1 MKIISSK
8 FNFSASNVVG
18 LNNELKAMYCY
29 EMFKKKNQGFLLVT
43 NSLYEANILY
53 QYINNYTEK
62 VLIFPMDNFLTSEV
76 LASSPELK
84 IKRIETLIEL
94 SKDNNYIVITN
105 LMGYLKYIPRKDKFI
120 DDILELKKGGI
131 FNFNKLVEKLV
142 ELGYKKETLVEKTG
156 DFAVRGFV
164 IDIYPV
170 SMKNPLRLEFFAEE
184 IESIRIFDVNTQLSL
199 KKIEQVNIFP
209 NTDNIDN
216 GGNTTINSTQ
226 CSSIR
231 DFLDTNL
238 TIFNDYNEIELGYKE
253 ILSEIKEY
261 DISQEIKKDRKYM
274 FSLKELFP
282 GKYINFLPFD
292 NLNLT
297 DKTNYNIKEIDN
309 FYKDK
314 SELIVALK
322 KYIKNNKTVIMCLNN
337 RYQLA
342 NLESILDIENVIVTN
357 ENEIFE
363 NKVNL
368 IIKKVNDSF
377 EYENYIILSSHH
389 IFNSKD
395 KNIKYKSNF
404 RIGTKIKNVDKL
416 NLGDYV
422 VHYAHG
428 IGKYLGISTLNKDGL
443 KKDYLQLEYKDGDKL
458 YIPVEKIE
466 LITKYSS
473 KDGIEPK
480 LNKLNG
486 TEWKKTKL
494 KVKKKVESIAGNL
507 IKLYAERENAQGFA
521 FLKDDKNQLEFESEF
536 EFMPTEDQLKAAE
549 EIKHDMERIVPMDRL
564 LCGDVGYGKTEVA
577 FRAIFKAVLSG
588 KQVVFLCPTT
598 ILSSQ
603 HYKNAIERF
612 KGYSINFA
620 LLNRFVST
628 KDTTRILKEL
638 KEGKI
643 DVIFGTH
650 KLLNNK
656 ISYKDLGLLIIDE
669 EQRFGVKQ
677 KERIKQLKSNIDVLT
692 LSATP
697 IPRTLQ
703 MSMSGIKNLSVIET
717 PPIDRLPVQTYVL
730 SENNQIIKDAI
741 HKELARQGQV
751 FILYNK
757 IDHMDEKINVIQ
769 KLVPEAKITSAH
781 GQMDKIEFENIMME
795 FINKKSDVLV
805 CTTIIET
812 GIDIPN
818 VNTLIVIDADRFG
831 LSQLYQL
838 RGRVG
843 RSNRIAY
850 CYLMYNKNKILSEV
864 AEKRLKAIKEFTEL
878 GSGFSIAKR
887 DLSIRGAGDILGSE
901 QSGFIDS
908 VGIDMFMKLLD
919 EEINRQKGFT
929 ILEVNESEVM
939 PLIEVSTNISDNY
952 VIEDDLKI
960 YIHKLINSIN
970 NMDELKEVQN
980 QLEDRF
986 GKLSEEIIIY
996 MYEEL
1001 FEKKAKKI
1009 GIRDIKQN
1017 KNNIE
1022 IRLPLDLTNKIKI
1035 DDLFIN
1041 LSKITRKFRFS
1052 MRFKR
1057 LVITLDIV
1065 DLDKHF
1071 IYYLID
1077 LLNILEKV

>member
-8 FNFSASNVVG
+8 FNFDASNIVG
-18 LNNELKAMYCY
+18 LNSELKAMYCY
-29 EMFKKKNQGFLLVT
+29 ELLKKKNKGFLVVT
-43 NSLYEANILY
+43 NSLYEANTLY

-62 VLIFPMDNFLTSEV
+62 VLLFPMDNFLTSEV
-76 LASSPELK
+76 LALSPELK
-84 IKRIETLIEL
+84 IKRIETMIEL
-94 SKDNNYIVITN
+94 SKNNNYIVITN
-105 LMGYLKYIPRKDKFI
+105 LMGYLKYLPDKHRFLNG
-120 DDILELKKGGI
+120 ILDLKAGMT
-131 FNFNKLVEKLV
+131 FNFNKLVESLV
-142 ELGYKKETLVEKTG
+142 ELGYEKETLVEKTG

-170 SMKNPLRLEFFAEE
+170 SMENPVRLEFFDDE

-199 KKIEQVNIFP
+199 KKLDQIYVYP
-209 NTDNIDN
+209 NTDNI
-216 GGNTTINSTQ
+216 IVNSTQ
-226 CSSIR
+226 NSNVR
-231 DFLDTNL
+231 DFLDSDL
-238 TIFNDYNEIELGYKE
+238 TVFNDYDEIKLGYEETLNEIV
-253 ILSEIKEY
+253 EY
-261 DISQEIKKDRKYM
+261 NISQGLEKDKKYM
-274 FSLKELFP
+274 FSLEELFP
-282 GKYINFLPFD
+282 GKYINFVSFD
-292 NLNLT
+292 NLNLSNKKIY
-297 DKTNYNIKEIDN
+297 DVKDFDN
-309 FYKDK
+309 FFKDK
-314 SELIVALK
+314 LELNNTLK
-322 KYIKNNKTVIMCLNN
+322 KYIKNKKTIIICLDN
-337 RYQLA
+337 RYQLT
-342 NLESILDIENVIVTN
+342 NLEAILDNDNIIVTN
-357 ENEIFE
+357 EDEIFD
-363 NKVNL
+363 NKINL
-368 IIKKVNDSF
+368 IIKKINDSF
-377 EYENYIILSSHH
+377 ECENYIIISSRH
-389 IFNSKD
+389 IFNTKD

-404 RIGTKIKNVDKL
+404 RIGTKIKNIDKL
-416 NLGDYV
+416 NPGDYI

-428 IGKYLGISTLNKDGL
+428 IGRYLGLTTLNKNGL
-443 KKDYLQLEYKDGDKL
+443 KKDYLQIEYKDGDKL

-473 KDGIEPK
+473 GDGIVPK

-486 TEWKKTKL
+486 TEWQKTKL
-494 KVKKKVESIAGNL
+494 RVKKKVESIAGDL
-507 IKLYAERENAQGFA
+507 IKLYAERENTQGFA
-521 FLKDDKNQLEFESEF
+521 FAKDDKNQLEFENEF
-536 EFMPTEDQLKAAE
+536 EFTPTEDQLKASE

-588 KQVVFLCPTT
+588 KQVAFLCPTT
-598 ILSSQ
+598 ILSNQ
-603 HYKNAIERF
+603 HYKNALERF
-612 KGYSINFA
+612 KNYPINIA
-620 LLNRFVST
+620 LLNRFVSAKETT
-628 KDTTRILKEL
+628 KILEGL

-643 DVIFGTH
+643 DVVFGTH
-650 KLLNNK
+650 KLLNDQ

-669 EQRFGVKQ
+669 EQRFGVKH
-677 KERIKQLKSNIDVLT
+677 KERIKQIKSNIDVLT

-717 PPIDRLPVQTYVL
+717 PPVDRLPVQTYVL

-757 IDHMDEKINVIQ
+757 INNMDEKIHEIQ
-769 KLVPEAKITSAH
+769 KLVPEARITSAH
-781 GQMDKIEFENIMME
+781 GQMDKTDLENIMMA
-795 FINKKSDVLV
+795 FINKESDVLI

-850 CYLMYNKNKILSEV
+850 CYLMYNKHKILSEV

-878 GSGFSIAKR
+878 GSGFAIAKR

-919 EEINRQKGFT
+919 DEINRQKGIVT
-929 ILEVNESEVM
+929 PETNESETL
-939 PLIEVSTNISDNY
+939 PLIEVTTNISDNY
-952 VIEDDLKI
+952 VKEDDLKI
-960 YIHKLINSIN
+960 YIHKLINNIN
-970 NMDELKEVQN
+970 NIDELNDVQN

-986 GKLSEEIIIY
+986 GKLNEDIIIY

-1001 FEKKAKKI
+1001 FEKKAKKL
-1009 GIRDIKQN
+1009 GIKDIKQN

-1022 IRLPLDLTNKIKI
+1022 IWLPLDLTNKIKI

-1041 LSKITRKFRFS
+1041 LSKVSRKFRFG

-1065 DLDKHF
+1065 NLDKHF

-1077 LLNILEKV
+1077 LLNILEKA

>member
-8 FNFSASNVVG
+8 FNFEASNIVG

-29 EMFKKKNQGFLLVT
+29 ELLKKENKGFLVVT
-43 NSLYEANILY
+43 NSLYEANTLY

-62 VLIFPMDNFLTSEV
+62 VLLFPMDNFLTSEV

-94 SKDNNYIVITN
+94 SKNNNYIVITN
-105 LMGYLKYIPRKDKFI
+105 LMGYLKYLPDKDRFLN
-120 DDILELKKGGI
+120 DILDLKAGMT
-131 FNFNKLVEKLV
+131 FNFNKLVESLV
-142 ELGYKKETLVEKTG
+142 ELGYEKETLVEKTG
-156 DFAVRGFV
+156 GFAVRGFV

-170 SMKNPLRLEFFAEE
+170 SMENPVRLEFFDDE

-199 KKIEQVNIFP
+199 KKTDQIYVYP
-209 NTDNIDN
+209 NTDNI
-216 GGNTTINSTQ
+216 IVNSTQ
-226 CSSIR
+226 NSNIR
-231 DFLDTNL
+231 DFLDSDL
-238 TIFNDYNEIELGYKE
+238 TVFNDYDEIKLGYEETLNEIV
-253 ILSEIKEY
+253 EY
-261 DISQEIKKDRKYM
+261 NISQELEKDKKYM
-274 FSLKELFP
+274 FSLEELFP
-282 GKYINFLPFD
+282 GKYINFISFD
-292 NLNLT
+292 NLNLSNKKIY
-297 DKTNYNIKEIDN
+297 DVKDFDN
-309 FYKDK
+309 FFKDK
-314 SELIVALK
+314 LELNNTLK
-322 KYIKNNKTVIMCLNN
+322 KYIKNKKTIIVCLDN
-337 RYQLA
+337 RYQLT
-342 NLESILDIENVIVTN
+342 NLEAILDNDNIIVTN
-357 ENEIFE
+357 EDEIFD
-363 NKVNL
+363 NKINL
-368 IIKKVNDSF
+368 IIKKINDSF
-377 EYENYIILSSHH
+377 ECENYIIISSRN
-389 IFNSKD
+389 IFNTKD

-404 RIGTKIKNVDKL
+404 RIGTKIKNIDKL
-416 NLGDYV
+416 NPGDYI

-428 IGKYLGISTLNKDGL
+428 IGRYLGLTTLNKNGL
-443 KKDYLQLEYKDGDKL
+443 KKDYLQIEYKDGDKL

-473 KDGIEPK
+473 GDGIVPK

-486 TEWKKTKL
+486 TEWQKTKL
-494 KVKKKVESIAGNL
+494 RVKKKVESIAGDL
-507 IKLYAERENAQGFA
+507 IKLYAERENTQGFA
-521 FLKDDKNQLEFESEF
+521 FVKDDKNQLEFENEF
-536 EFMPTEDQLKAAE
+536 EFTPTEDQLKASE

-588 KQVVFLCPTT
+588 KQVAFLCPTT
-598 ILSSQ
+598 ILSNQ
-603 HYKNAIERF
+603 HYKNALERF
-612 KGYSINFA
+612 KNYPINIA

-628 KDTTRILKEL
+628 KETTKILEGL

-643 DVIFGTH
+643 DVVFGTH
-650 KLLNNK
+650 KLLNDQ
-656 ISYKDLGLLIIDE
+656 IAYKDLGLLIIDE
-669 EQRFGVKQ
+669 EQRFGVEH
-677 KERIKQLKSNIDVLT
+677 KERIKQIKSNIDVLT

-717 PPIDRLPVQTYVL
+717 PPVDRLPVQTYVL

-757 IDHMDEKINVIQ
+757 INNMDEKIHEIQ
-769 KLVPEAKITSAH
+769 KLVPEARITSAH
-781 GQMDKIEFENIMME
+781 GQMDKTELENIMMA
-795 FINKKSDVLV
+795 FINKESDVLI

-850 CYLMYNKNKILSEV
+850 CYLMYNKHKILSEV

-878 GSGFSIAKR
+878 GSGFAIAKR

-919 EEINRQKGFT
+919 DEINRQKGIVT
-929 ILEVNESEVM
+929 PETNESETL
-939 PLIEVSTNISDNY
+939 PLIEVTTNISDNY
-952 VIEDDLKI
+952 VKEDDLKI
-960 YIHKLINSIN
+960 YIHKLINNIN
-970 NMDELKEVQN
+970 NIDELKDVQN

-986 GKLSEEIIIY
+986 GKLNEDIIIY

-1001 FEKKAKKI
+1001 FEKKAKKL
-1009 GIRDIKQN
+1009 GVKDIKQN

-1022 IRLPLDLTNKIKI
+1022 IWLPLDLTNKIKI

-1041 LSKITRKFRFS
+1041 LSKVSRKFRFG

-1065 DLDKHF
+1065 NLDKHF

-1077 LLNILEKV
+1077 LLNILEKA

>member
-8 FNFSASNVVG
+8 FNFEASNIVG

-29 EMFKKKNQGFLLVT
+29 ELLKKENKGFLVVT
-43 NSLYEANILY
+43 NSLYEANTLY

-62 VLIFPMDNFLTSEV
+62 VLLFPMDNFLTSEV

-84 IKRIETLIEL
+84 IKRIETMIEL
-94 SKDNNYIVITN
+94 SKNNNYIVITN
-105 LMGYLKYIPRKDKFI
+105 LMGYLKYLPGKHRFLNG
-120 DDILELKKGGI
+120 ILDLKAGMT
-131 FNFNKLVEKLV
+131 FNFNKLVESLV
-142 ELGYKKETLVEKTG
+142 ELGYEKETLVEKTG

-170 SMKNPLRLEFFAEE
+170 SMENPVRLEFFDDE

-199 KKIEQVNIFP
+199 KKIDQIYVYP
-209 NTDNIDN
+209 NTDNI
-216 GGNTTINSTQ
+216 IVNSTQ
-226 CSSIR
+226 NSNIR
-231 DFLDTNL
+231 DFLDSDL
-238 TIFNDYNEIELGYKE
+238 TVFNDYDEIKLGYEETLNEIV
-253 ILSEIKEY
+253 EY
-261 DISQEIKKDRKYM
+261 NISQELEKDKKYM
-274 FSLKELFP
+274 FSLEELFP
-282 GKYINFLPFD
+282 GKYINFVSFD
-292 NLNLT
+292 NLNLSNKKIY
-297 DKTNYNIKEIDN
+297 DVKDFDN
-309 FYKDK
+309 FFKDK
-314 SELIVALK
+314 LELNNTLK
-322 KYIKNNKTVIMCLNN
+322 KYIKNKKTIIVCLDN
-337 RYQLA
+337 RYQLT
-342 NLESILDIENVIVTN
+342 NLEAILDNDNIIVTN
-357 ENEIFE
+357 EDEIFD
-363 NKVNL
+363 NKINL
-368 IIKKVNDSF
+368 IIKKINDSF
-377 EYENYIILSSHH
+377 ECENYIIISSRN
-389 IFNSKD
+389 IFNTKD

-404 RIGTKIKNVDKL
+404 RIGTKIKNIDKL
-416 NLGDYV
+416 NPGDYI

-428 IGKYLGISTLNKDGL
+428 IGRYLGLTTLNKNGL
-443 KKDYLQLEYKDGDKL
+443 KKDYLQIEYKDGDKL

-473 KDGIEPK
+473 GDGIVPK

-486 TEWKKTKL
+486 TEWQKTKL
-494 KVKKKVESIAGNL
+494 RVKKKVESIAGDL
-507 IKLYAERENAQGFA
+507 IKLYAERENTQGFA
-521 FLKDDKNQLEFESEF
+521 FVKDDKNQLEFENEF
-536 EFMPTEDQLKAAE
+536 EFTPTEDQLKASE

-588 KQVVFLCPTT
+588 KQVAFLCPTT
-598 ILSSQ
+598 ILSNQ
-603 HYKNAIERF
+603 HYKNALERF
-612 KGYSINFA
+612 KNYPINIA

-628 KDTTRILKEL
+628 KETTNILEGL

-643 DVIFGTH
+643 DVVFGTH
-650 KLLNNK
+650 KLLNDQ

-669 EQRFGVKQ
+669 EQRFGVKH
-677 KERIKQLKSNIDVLT
+677 KERIKQIKSNIDVLT

-717 PPIDRLPVQTYVL
+717 PPVDRLPVQTYVL

-757 IDHMDEKINVIQ
+757 INNMDEKIHEIQ
-769 KLVPEAKITSAH
+769 KLVPEARITSAH
-781 GQMDKIEFENIMME
+781 GQMDKTELENIMMA
-795 FINKKSDVLV
+795 FINKESDVLI

-850 CYLMYNKNKILSEV
+850 CYLMYNKHKILSEV

-878 GSGFSIAKR
+878 GSGFAIAKR

-919 EEINRQKGFT
+919 DEINRQKGIVT
-929 ILEVNESEVM
+929 PETNESETL
-939 PLIEVSTNISDNY
+939 PLIEVTTNISDNY
-952 VIEDDLKI
+952 VKEDDLKI
-960 YIHKLINSIN
+960 YIHKLINNIN
-970 NMDELKEVQN
+970 NIDELKDVQN

-986 GKLSEEIIIY
+986 GKLNEDIIIY

-1001 FEKKAKKI
+1001 FEKKAKKL
-1009 GIRDIKQN
+1009 GVKDIKQN

-1022 IRLPLDLTNKIKI
+1022 IWLPLDLTNKIKI

-1041 LSKITRKFRFS
+1041 LSKVSRKFRFG

-1065 DLDKHF
+1065 NLDKHF

-1077 LLNILEKV
+1077 LLNILEKA

>member
-8 FNFSASNVVG
+8 FNFDASNIVG
-18 LNNELKAMYCY
+18 LNSELKAMYCY
-29 EMFKKKNQGFLLVT
+29 ELLKKKNKGFLVVT
-43 NSLYEANILY
+43 NSLYEANTLY

-62 VLIFPMDNFLTSEV
+62 VLLFPMDNFLTSEV

-84 IKRIETLIEL
+84 IKRIETMIEL
-94 SKDNNYIVITN
+94 SKNNNYIVITN
-105 LMGYLKYIPRKDKFI
+105 LMGYLKYLPDKYIFLNG
-120 DDILELKKGGI
+120 ILDLKAGMT
-131 FNFNKLVEKLV
+131 FNFNKLVESLV
-142 ELGYKKETLVEKTG
+142 ELGYEKETLVEKTG

-170 SMKNPLRLEFFAEE
+170 SMENPVRLEFFDDE

-199 KKIEQVNIFP
+199 KKLDQIYVYP
-209 NTDNIDN
+209 NTDNIN
-216 GGNTTINSTQ
+216 VNSTQ
-226 CSSIR
+226 NSNVR
-231 DFLDTNL
+231 DFLDSDL
-238 TIFNDYNEIELGYKE
+238 TVFNDYDEIKLGYEETLNEIV
-253 ILSEIKEY
+253 EY
-261 DISQEIKKDRKYM
+261 NISQGLEKDKKYM
-274 FSLKELFP
+274 FSLEELFP
-282 GKYINFLPFD
+282 GKYINFVSFD
-292 NLNLT
+292 NLNLSNKKIYGVK
-297 DKTNYNIKEIDN
+297 DFDN
-309 FYKDK
+309 FFKDK
-314 SELIVALK
+314 LELNNTLK
-322 KYIKNNKTVIMCLNN
+322 KYIKNKKTIIVCLDN
-337 RYQLA
+337 RYQLT
-342 NLESILDIENVIVTN
+342 NLEAILDNDNIIVTN
-357 ENEIFE
+357 EDEIFD
-363 NKVNL
+363 NKINL
-368 IIKKVNDSF
+368 IIKKINDSF
-377 EYENYIILSSHH
+377 ECENYIIISSRH
-389 IFNSKD
+389 IFNTKD

-404 RIGTKIKNVDKL
+404 RIGTKIKNIDKL
-416 NLGDYV
+416 NPGDYI

-428 IGKYLGISTLNKDGL
+428 IGRYLGLTTLNKNGL
-443 KKDYLQLEYKDGDKL
+443 KKDYLQIEYKDGDKL

-473 KDGIEPK
+473 GDGIVPK

-486 TEWKKTKL
+486 TEWQKTKL
-494 KVKKKVESIAGNL
+494 RVKKKVESIAGDL
-507 IKLYAERENAQGFA
+507 IKLYAERENTQGFA
-521 FLKDDKNQLEFESEF
+521 FVKDDKNQLEFENEF
-536 EFMPTEDQLKAAE
+536 EFTPTEDQLKASE

-588 KQVVFLCPTT
+588 KQVAFLCPTT
-598 ILSSQ
+598 ILSNQ
-603 HYKNAIERF
+603 HYKNALERF
-612 KGYSINFA
+612 KNYPINIA
-620 LLNRFVST
+620 LLNRFVSAKETT
-628 KDTTRILKEL
+628 KILEGL

-643 DVIFGTH
+643 DVVFGTH
-650 KLLNNK
+650 KLLNDQ

-669 EQRFGVKQ
+669 EQRFGVKH
-677 KERIKQLKSNIDVLT
+677 KERIKQIKSNIDVLT

-717 PPIDRLPVQTYVL
+717 PPVDRLPVQTYVL

-757 IDHMDEKINVIQ
+757 INNMDEKIHEIR
-769 KLVPEAKITSAH
+769 KLVPEARITSAH
-781 GQMDKIEFENIMME
+781 GQMDKTELENIMMA
-795 FINKKSDVLV
+795 FINKESDVLI

-850 CYLMYNKNKILSEV
+850 CYLMYNKHKILSEV

-878 GSGFSIAKR
+878 GSGFAIAKR

-919 EEINRQKGFT
+919 DEINRQKGIVT
-929 ILEVNESEVM
+929 PETNESEM
-939 PLIEVSTNISDNY
+939 LPLIEVTTNISDNY
-952 VIEDDLKI
+952 VKEDDLKI
-960 YIHKLINSIN
+960 YIHKLINNIN
-970 NMDELKEVQN
+970 NIDELNDVQN

-986 GKLSEEIIIY
+986 GKLNEDIIIY

-1001 FEKKAKKI
+1001 FEKKAKKL
-1009 GIRDIKQN
+1009 GIKDIKQN

-1022 IRLPLDLTNKIKI
+1022 IWLPLDLTNKIKI

-1041 LSKITRKFRFS
+1041 LSKVSRKFRFG

-1065 DLDKHF
+1065 NLDKHF

-1077 LLNILEKV
+1077 LLNILEKA

>member
-8 FNFSASNVVG
+8 FDFETSTVIG

-29 EMFKKKNQGFLLVT
+29 EMFKKKNQGFLVVT
-43 NSLYEANILY
+43 NSLYEANTLY

-62 VLIFPMDNFLTSEV
+62 TLLFPMDNFLTSEV

-105 LMGYLKYIPRKDKFI
+105 LMGYLKYLPIKNKFLN
-120 DDILELKKGGI
+120 DILNLKIGMTLS
-131 FNFNKLVEKLV
+131 FDKLVEDLV
-142 ELGYKKETLVEKTG
+142 DLGYEKETLVEKTG

-170 SMKNPLRLEFFAEE
+170 SMENPVRLEFFDDEL
-184 IESIRIFDVNTQLSL
+184 ESIRIFDVNTQLSL
-199 KKIEQVNIFP
+199 KKLDQVYVYP
-209 NTDNIDN
+209 NTDNIFVD
-216 GGNTTINSTQ
+216 STQ
-226 CSSIR
+226 NSNIR
-231 DFLDTNL
+231 DFLESDL
-238 TIFNDYNEIELGYKE
+238 TIFNDYDEIKLGYEESLNEIM
-253 ILSEIKEY
+253 EY
-261 DISQEIKKDRKYM
+261 NISQGIDKDKKYM
-274 FSLKELFP
+274 FSLEDLFP
-282 GKYINFLPFD
+282 GKYIDFKSFD
-292 NLNLT
+292 SLKLLN
-297 DKTNYNIKEIDN
+297 KTIYNVKDFDSFFKDN
-309 FYKDK
+309 
-314 SELIVALK
+314 SELNNALK
-322 KYIKNNKTVIMCLNN
+322 KYIDNKKTVIICLDN
-337 RYQLA
+337 RYQLT
-342 NLESILDIENVIVTN
+342 NLESILTSGNIVITN
-357 ENEIFE
+357 EDEIFS

-377 EYENYIILSSHH
+377 EYNDCIIISSHH
-389 IFNSKD
+389 IFNTKD
-395 KNIKYKSNF
+395 KNVKYKSNF
-404 RIGTKIKNVDKL
+404 RIGTKIKNIDKL
-416 NLGDYV
+416 NPGDYI

-428 IGKYLGISTLNKDGL
+428 IGRYIGLRTLNKNGL
-443 KKDYLQLEYKDGDKL
+443 QKDYLQIEYKDGDKL

-473 KDGIEPK
+473 GDGIVPK

-486 TEWKKTKL
+486 TEWQKTKL
-494 KVKKKVESIAGNL
+494 RVKKKVESIAGDL
-507 IKLYAERENAQGFA
+507 IKLYAERENTQGFA
-521 FLKDDKNQLEFESEF
+521 FIKDDKNQLEFENEF
-536 EFMPTEDQLKAAE
+536 EFTPTEDQLKASE

-588 KQVVFLCPTT
+588 KQVAFLCPTT
-598 ILSSQ
+598 ILSNQ
-603 HYKNAIERF
+603 HYKNALQRF
-612 KGYSINFA
+612 KNYPINIA
-620 LLNRFVST
+620 LLNRFVSAKETT
-628 KDTTRILKEL
+628 KILNGL

-643 DVIFGTH
+643 DVVFGTH
-650 KLLNNK
+650 KLLNDQ
-656 ISYKDLGLLIIDE
+656 ITYKDLGLLVIDE
-669 EQRFGVKQ
+669 EQRFGVKH
-677 KERIKQLKSNIDVLT
+677 KEKIKQIKSNIDVLT

-717 PPIDRLPVQTYVL
+717 PPVDRLPVQTYVL

-757 IDHMDEKINVIQ
+757 INNMEDKISEIQ
-769 KLVPEAKITSAH
+769 KLVPEARITSAH
-781 GQMDKIEFENIMME
+781 GQMDKTDLENIMMS
-795 FINKKSDVLV
+795 FINKESDVLI

-850 CYLMYNKNKILSEV
+850 CYLMYNKHKILSEV

-878 GSGFSIAKR
+878 GSGFAIAKR

-919 EEINRQKGFT
+919 DEIKRQKGISIEET
-929 ILEVNESEVM
+929 NESETL
-939 PLIEVSTNISDNY
+939 PLIEVATNISDNY
-952 VIEDDLKI
+952 VKEDDLKI
-960 YIHKLINSIN
+960 YIHKLINNIN
-970 NMDELKEVQN
+970 NIDELKNVQS

-986 GKLSEEIIIY
+986 GKLNDDIIIY

-1001 FEKKAKKI
+1001 FEKKAKKL

-1022 IRLPLDLTNKIKI
+1022 LWLPLDLTNKIKI

-1041 LSKITRKFRFS
+1041 LSKISRKFRFG

-1057 LVITLDIV
+1057 LVITLDVIN
-1065 DLDKHF
+1065 LDKHF

-1077 LLNILEKV
+1077 LLNILEKA

>member
-8 FNFSASNVVG
+8 FNFDASNIVG
-18 LNNELKAMYCY
+18 LNSELKAMYCY
-29 EMFKKKNQGFLLVT
+29 ELLKKKNKGFLVVT
-43 NSLYEANILY
+43 NSLYEANTLY

-62 VLIFPMDNFLTSEV
+62 VLLFPMDNFLTSEV

-84 IKRIETLIEL
+84 IKRIETMIEL
-94 SKDNNYIVITN
+94 SKNNNYIVITN
-105 LMGYLKYIPRKDKFI
+105 LMGYLKYLPDKHRFLNG
-120 DDILELKKGGI
+120 ILDLKAGMT
-131 FNFNKLVEKLV
+131 FNFNKLVESLV
-142 ELGYKKETLVEKTG
+142 ELGYEKETLVEKTG

-170 SMKNPLRLEFFAEE
+170 SMENPVRLEFFDDE

-199 KKIEQVNIFP
+199 KKLDQIYVYP
-209 NTDNIDN
+209 NTDNI
-216 GGNTTINSTQ
+216 IVNSTQ
-226 CSSIR
+226 NSNVR
-231 DFLDTNL
+231 DFLDSDL
-238 TIFNDYNEIELGYKE
+238 TVFNDYDEIKLGYEETLNEIV
-253 ILSEIKEY
+253 EY
-261 DISQEIKKDRKYM
+261 NISQGLEKDKKYM
-274 FSLKELFP
+274 FSLEELFP
-282 GKYINFLPFD
+282 GKYINFVSFD
-292 NLNLT
+292 NLNLSNKKIY
-297 DKTNYNIKEIDN
+297 DVKDFDN
-309 FYKDK
+309 FFKDK
-314 SELIVALK
+314 LELNNTLK
-322 KYIKNNKTVIMCLNN
+322 KYIKNKKTIIICLDN
-337 RYQLA
+337 RYQLT
-342 NLESILDIENVIVTN
+342 NLEAILDNDNIIVTN
-357 ENEIFE
+357 EDEIFD
-363 NKVNL
+363 NKINL
-368 IIKKVNDSF
+368 IIKKINDSF
-377 EYENYIILSSHH
+377 ECENYIIISSRH
-389 IFNSKD
+389 IFNTKD

-404 RIGTKIKNVDKL
+404 RIGTKIKNIDKL
-416 NLGDYV
+416 NPGDYI

-428 IGKYLGISTLNKDGL
+428 IGRYLGLTTLNKNGL
-443 KKDYLQLEYKDGDKL
+443 KKDYLQIEYKDGDKL
-458 YIPVEKIE
+458 YIPVEKVE
-466 LITKYSS
+466 LIAKYSS
-473 KDGIEPK
+473 GDGIVPK

-486 TEWKKTKL
+486 TEWQKTKL
-494 KVKKKVESIAGNL
+494 RVKKKVESIAGDL
-507 IKLYAERENAQGFA
+507 IKLYAERENTQGFA
-521 FLKDDKNQLEFESEF
+521 FVKDDKNQLEFENEF
-536 EFMPTEDQLKAAE
+536 EFTPTEDQLKASE

-588 KQVVFLCPTT
+588 KQVAFLCPTT
-598 ILSSQ
+598 ILSNQ
-603 HYKNAIERF
+603 HYKNALERF
-612 KGYSINFA
+612 KNYPINIA
-620 LLNRFVST
+620 LLNRFVSAKETT
-628 KDTTRILKEL
+628 KILEGL

-643 DVIFGTH
+643 DVVFGTH
-650 KLLNNK
+650 KLLNDQ

-669 EQRFGVKQ
+669 EQRFGVKH
-677 KERIKQLKSNIDVLT
+677 KERIKQIKSNIDVLT

-717 PPIDRLPVQTYVL
+717 PPVDRLPVQTYVL

-757 IDHMDEKINVIQ
+757 INNMDEKIHEIQ
-769 KLVPEAKITSAH
+769 KLVPEARITSAH
-781 GQMDKIEFENIMME
+781 GQMDKTELENIMMA
-795 FINKKSDVLV
+795 FINKESDVLI

-850 CYLMYNKNKILSEV
+850 CYLMYNKHKILSEV

-878 GSGFSIAKR
+878 GSGFAIAKR

-919 EEINRQKGFT
+919 DEINRQKGIVT
-929 ILEVNESEVM
+929 PETNESETL
-939 PLIEVSTNISDNY
+939 PLIEVTTNISDNY
-952 VIEDDLKI
+952 VKEDDLKI
-960 YIHKLINSIN
+960 YIHKLINNIN
-970 NMDELKEVQN
+970 NIDELNDVQN

-986 GKLSEEIIIY
+986 GKLNEDIIIY

-1001 FEKKAKKI
+1001 FEKKAKKL
-1009 GIRDIKQN
+1009 GIKDIKQN

-1022 IRLPLDLTNKIKI
+1022 IWLPLDLTNKIKI

-1041 LSKITRKFRFS
+1041 LSKVSRKFRFG

-1065 DLDKHF
+1065 NLDKHF

-1077 LLNILEKV
+1077 LLNILEKA

>member
-8 FNFSASNVVG
+8 FNFDASNIVG
-18 LNNELKAMYCY
+18 LNSELKAMYCY
-29 EMFKKKNQGFLLVT
+29 ELLKKKNKGFLVVT
-43 NSLYEANILY
+43 NSLYEANTLY

-62 VLIFPMDNFLTSEV
+62 VLLFPMDNFLTSEV

-94 SKDNNYIVITN
+94 SKNNNYIVITN
-105 LMGYLKYIPRKDKFI
+105 LMGYLKYLPDKDRFLN
-120 DDILELKKGGI
+120 DILDLKAGMT
-131 FNFNKLVEKLV
+131 FNFNKLVESLV
-142 ELGYKKETLVEKTG
+142 ELGYEKETLVEKTG

-170 SMKNPLRLEFFAEE
+170 SMENPVRLEFFDDE

-199 KKIEQVNIFP
+199 KKLDQIYVYP
-209 NTDNIDN
+209 NTDNI
-216 GGNTTINSTQ
+216 IVNSTQ
-226 CSSIR
+226 NSNVR
-231 DFLDTNL
+231 DFLDSDL
-238 TIFNDYNEIELGYKE
+238 TVFNGYDELKLGYEETLNEIV
-253 ILSEIKEY
+253 EY
-261 DISQEIKKDRKYM
+261 NISQGLEKDKKYM
-274 FSLKELFP
+274 FSLEELFP
-282 GKYINFLPFD
+282 GKYINFVSFD
-292 NLNLT
+292 NLNLSNKKIYGVK
-297 DKTNYNIKEIDN
+297 DFDN
-309 FYKDK
+309 FFKDK
-314 SELIVALK
+314 LELNNTLK
-322 KYIKNNKTVIMCLNN
+322 KYIKNKKTIIVCLDN
-337 RYQLA
+337 RYQLT
-342 NLESILDIENVIVTN
+342 NLEAILDNDNIIVTN
-357 ENEIFE
+357 EDEIFD
-363 NKVNL
+363 NKINL
-368 IIKKVNDSF
+368 IIKKINDSF
-377 EYENYIILSSHH
+377 ECENYIIISSRN
-389 IFNSKD
+389 IFNTKD

-404 RIGTKIKNVDKL
+404 RIGTKIKNIDKL
-416 NLGDYV
+416 NPGDYI

-428 IGKYLGISTLNKDGL
+428 IGRYLGLTTLNKNGL
-443 KKDYLQLEYKDGDKL
+443 KKDYLQIEYKDGDKL

-473 KDGIEPK
+473 EDGIVPK

-486 TEWKKTKL
+486 TEWQKTKL
-494 KVKKKVESIAGNL
+494 RVKKKVESIAGDL
-507 IKLYAERENAQGFA
+507 IKLYAERENTQGFA
-521 FLKDDKNQLEFESEF
+521 FVKDDKNQLEFENEF
-536 EFMPTEDQLKAAE
+536 EFTPTEDQLKASE

-588 KQVVFLCPTT
+588 KQVAFLCPTT
-598 ILSSQ
+598 ILSNQ
-603 HYKNAIERF
+603 HYKNALERF
-612 KGYSINFA
+612 KNYPINIA
-620 LLNRFVST
+620 LLNRFVSAKETT
-628 KDTTRILKEL
+628 KILEGL

-643 DVIFGTH
+643 DVVFGTH
-650 KLLNNK
+650 KLLNDQ

-669 EQRFGVKQ
+669 EQRFGVKH
-677 KERIKQLKSNIDVLT
+677 KERIKQIKSNIDVLT

-717 PPIDRLPVQTYVL
+717 PPVDRLPVQTYVL

-757 IDHMDEKINVIQ
+757 INNMDEKIHEIQ
-769 KLVPEAKITSAH
+769 KLVPEARITSAH
-781 GQMDKIEFENIMME
+781 GQMDKTELENIMMA
-795 FINKKSDVLV
+795 FINKESDVLI

-850 CYLMYNKNKILSEV
+850 CYLLYNKHKILSEV

-878 GSGFSIAKR
+878 GSGFAIAKR

-919 EEINRQKGFT
+919 DEINRQKGIVT
-929 ILEVNESEVM
+929 PETNESEM
-939 PLIEVSTNISDNY
+939 LPLIEVTTNISDNY
-952 VIEDDLKI
+952 VKEDDLKI
-960 YIHKLINSIN
+960 YIHKLINNIN
-970 NMDELKEVQN
+970 NIDELNDVQN

-986 GKLSEEIIIY
+986 GKLNEDIIIY

-1001 FEKKAKKI
+1001 FEKKAKKL
-1009 GIRDIKQN
+1009 GIKDIKQN

-1022 IRLPLDLTNKIKI
+1022 IWLPLDLTNKIKI

-1041 LSKITRKFRFS
+1041 LSKVSRKFRFG

-1065 DLDKHF
+1065 NLDKHF

-1077 LLNILEKV
+1077 LLNILEKA

>member
-8 FNFSASNVVG
+8 FNFDASNIVG
-18 LNNELKAMYCY
+18 LNSELKAMYCY
-29 EMFKKKNQGFLLVT
+29 ELLKKKNKGFLVVT
-43 NSLYEANILY
+43 NSLYEANTLY

-62 VLIFPMDNFLTSEV
+62 VLLFPMDNFLTSEV

-84 IKRIETLIEL
+84 IKRIETMIEL
-94 SKDNNYIVITN
+94 SKNNNYIVITN
-105 LMGYLKYIPRKDKFI
+105 LMGYLKYLPDKHRFLNG
-120 DDILELKKGGI
+120 ILDLKAGMT
-131 FNFNKLVEKLV
+131 FNFNKLVESLV
-142 ELGYKKETLVEKTG
+142 ELGYEKETLVEKTG

-170 SMKNPLRLEFFAEE
+170 SMENPVRLEFFDDE

-199 KKIEQVNIFP
+199 KKLDQIYVYP
-209 NTDNIDN
+209 NTDNIN
-216 GGNTTINSTQ
+216 VNSTQ
-226 CSSIR
+226 NSNVR
-231 DFLDTNL
+231 DFLDSDL
-238 TIFNDYNEIELGYKE
+238 TVFNDYDEIKLGYEETLNEIV
-253 ILSEIKEY
+253 EY
-261 DISQEIKKDRKYM
+261 NISQGLEKDKKYM
-274 FSLKELFP
+274 FSLEELFP
-282 GKYINFLPFD
+282 GKYINFVSFD
-292 NLNLT
+292 NLNLSNKKIYGVK
-297 DKTNYNIKEIDN
+297 DFDN
-309 FYKDK
+309 FFKDK
-314 SELIVALK
+314 LELNNTLK
-322 KYIKNNKTVIMCLNN
+322 KYIKNKKTIIICLDN
-337 RYQLA
+337 RYQLT
-342 NLESILDIENVIVTN
+342 NLEAILDNDNIIVTN
-357 ENEIFE
+357 EDEIFD
-363 NKVNL
+363 NKINL
-368 IIKKVNDSF
+368 IIKKINDSF
-377 EYENYIILSSHH
+377 ECENYIIISSRH
-389 IFNSKD
+389 IFNTKD

-404 RIGTKIKNVDKL
+404 RIGTKIKNIDKL
-416 NLGDYV
+416 NPGDYI

-428 IGKYLGISTLNKDGL
+428 IGRYLGLTTLNKNGL
-443 KKDYLQLEYKDGDKL
+443 KKDYLQIEYKDGDKL

-473 KDGIEPK
+473 GDGIVPK

-486 TEWKKTKL
+486 TEWQKTKL
-494 KVKKKVESIAGNL
+494 RVKKKVESIAGDL
-507 IKLYAERENAQGFA
+507 IKLYAERENTQGFA
-521 FLKDDKNQLEFESEF
+521 FVKDDKNQLEFENEF
-536 EFMPTEDQLKAAE
+536 EFTPTEDQLKASE

-588 KQVVFLCPTT
+588 KQVAFLCPTT
-598 ILSSQ
+598 ILSNQ
-603 HYKNAIERF
+603 HYKNALERF
-612 KGYSINFA
+612 KNYPINIA
-620 LLNRFVST
+620 LLNRFVSAKETT
-628 KDTTRILKEL
+628 KILEGL
-638 KEGKI
+638 KKGKI
-643 DVIFGTH
+643 DVVFGTH
-650 KLLNNK
+650 KLLNDQ

-669 EQRFGVKQ
+669 EQRFGVKH
-677 KERIKQLKSNIDVLT
+677 KERIKQIKSNIDVLT

-717 PPIDRLPVQTYVL
+717 PPVDRLPVQTYVL

-757 IDHMDEKINVIQ
+757 INNMDEKIHEIQ
-769 KLVPEAKITSAH
+769 KLVPEARITSAH
-781 GQMDKIEFENIMME
+781 GQMDKTDLENIMMA
-795 FINKKSDVLV
+795 FINKESDVLI

-850 CYLMYNKNKILSEV
+850 CYLMYNKHKILSEV

-878 GSGFSIAKR
+878 GSGFAIAKR

-919 EEINRQKGFT
+919 DEINRQKGIVT
-929 ILEVNESEVM
+929 PETNESETL
-939 PLIEVSTNISDNY
+939 PLIEVTTNISDNY
-952 VIEDDLKI
+952 VKEDDLKI
-960 YIHKLINSIN
+960 YIHKLINNIN
-970 NMDELKEVQN
+970 NIDELNDVQN

-986 GKLSEEIIIY
+986 GKLNEDIIIY

-1001 FEKKAKKI
+1001 FEKKAKKL
-1009 GIRDIKQN
+1009 GIKDIKQN

-1022 IRLPLDLTNKIKI
+1022 IWLPLDLTNKIKI

-1041 LSKITRKFRFS
+1041 LSKVSRKFRFG

-1065 DLDKHF
+1065 NLDKHF

-1077 LLNILEKV
+1077 LLNILEKA

>member
-8 FNFSASNVVG
+8 FNFDASNIVG
-18 LNNELKAMYCY
+18 LNSELKAMYCY
-29 EMFKKKNQGFLLVT
+29 ELLKKKNKGFLVVT
-43 NSLYEANILY
+43 NSLYEANTLY

-62 VLIFPMDNFLTSEV
+62 VLLFPMDNFLTSEV

-84 IKRIETLIEL
+84 IKRIETMIEL
-94 SKDNNYIVITN
+94 SKNNNYIVITN
-105 LMGYLKYIPRKDKFI
+105 LMGYLKYLPDKYIFLNG
-120 DDILELKKGGI
+120 ILDLKAGMT
-131 FNFNKLVEKLV
+131 FNFNKLVESLV
-142 ELGYKKETLVEKTG
+142 ELGYEKETLVEKTG

-170 SMKNPLRLEFFAEE
+170 SMENPVRLEFFDDE

-199 KKIEQVNIFP
+199 KKLDQIYVYP
-209 NTDNIDN
+209 NTDNIN
-216 GGNTTINSTQ
+216 VNSTQ
-226 CSSIR
+226 NSNVR
-231 DFLDTNL
+231 DFLDSDL
-238 TIFNDYNEIELGYKE
+238 TVFNDYDEIKLGYEETLNEIV
-253 ILSEIKEY
+253 EY
-261 DISQEIKKDRKYM
+261 NISQGLEKDKKYM
-274 FSLKELFP
+274 FSLEELFP
-282 GKYINFLPFD
+282 GKYINFVSFD
-292 NLNLT
+292 NLNLSNKKIYGVK
-297 DKTNYNIKEIDN
+297 DFDN
-309 FYKDK
+309 FFKDK
-314 SELIVALK
+314 LELNNTLK
-322 KYIKNNKTVIMCLNN
+322 KYIKNKKTIIVCLDN
-337 RYQLA
+337 RYQLT
-342 NLESILDIENVIVTN
+342 NLEAILDNDNIIVTN
-357 ENEIFE
+357 EDEIFD
-363 NKVNL
+363 NKINL
-368 IIKKVNDSF
+368 IIKKINDSF
-377 EYENYIILSSHH
+377 ECENYIIISSRH
-389 IFNSKD
+389 IFNTKD

-404 RIGTKIKNVDKL
+404 RIGTKIKNIDKL
-416 NLGDYV
+416 NPGDYI

-428 IGKYLGISTLNKDGL
+428 IGRYLGLTTLNKNGL
-443 KKDYLQLEYKDGDKL
+443 KKDYLQIEYKDGDKL

-473 KDGIEPK
+473 GDGIVPK

-486 TEWKKTKL
+486 TEWQKTKL
-494 KVKKKVESIAGNL
+494 RVKKKVESIAGDL
-507 IKLYAERENAQGFA
+507 IKLYAERENTQGFA
-521 FLKDDKNQLEFESEF
+521 FVKDDKNQLEFENEF
-536 EFMPTEDQLKAAE
+536 EFTPTEDQLKASE

-588 KQVVFLCPTT
+588 KQVAFLCPTT
-598 ILSSQ
+598 ILSNQ
-603 HYKNAIERF
+603 HYKNALERF
-612 KGYSINFA
+612 KNYPINIA
-620 LLNRFVST
+620 LLNRFVSAKETT
-628 KDTTRILKEL
+628 KILEGL

-643 DVIFGTH
+643 DVVFGTH
-650 KLLNNK
+650 KLLNDQ

-669 EQRFGVKQ
+669 EQRFGVKH
-677 KERIKQLKSNIDVLT
+677 KERIKQIKSNIDVLT

-717 PPIDRLPVQTYVL
+717 PPVDRLPVQTYVL

-757 IDHMDEKINVIQ
+757 INNMDEKIHEIQ
-769 KLVPEAKITSAH
+769 KLVPEARITSAH
-781 GQMDKIEFENIMME
+781 GQMDKTELENIMMA
-795 FINKKSDVLV
+795 FINKESDVLI

-850 CYLMYNKNKILSEV
+850 CYLMYNKHKILSEV

-878 GSGFSIAKR
+878 GSGFAIAKR

-919 EEINRQKGFT
+919 DEINRQKGIVT
-929 ILEVNESEVM
+929 PETNESETL
-939 PLIEVSTNISDNY
+939 PLIEVTTNISDNY
-952 VIEDDLKI
+952 VKEDDLKI
-960 YIHKLINSIN
+960 YIHKLINNIN
-970 NMDELKEVQN
+970 NIDELNDVQN

-986 GKLSEEIIIY
+986 GKLNEDIIIY

-1001 FEKKAKKI
+1001 FEKKAKKL
-1009 GIRDIKQN
+1009 GIKDIKQN

-1022 IRLPLDLTNKIKI
+1022 IWLPLDLTNKIKI

-1041 LSKITRKFRFS
+1041 LSKVSRKFRFG

-1065 DLDKHF
+1065 NLDKHF

-1077 LLNILEKV
+1077 LLNILEKA

>member
-8 FNFSASNVVG
+8 FNFEASNIVG
-18 LNNELKAMYCY
+18 LNSELKAMYCY
-29 EMFKKKNQGFLLVT
+29 ELLKKENKGFLVVT
-43 NSLYEANILY
+43 NSLYEANTLY

-62 VLIFPMDNFLTSEV
+62 VLLFPMDNFLTSEV

-94 SKDNNYIVITN
+94 SKNNNYIVITN
-105 LMGYLKYIPRKDKFI
+105 LMGYLKYLPDKDRFLN
-120 DDILELKKGGI
+120 DILDLKAGMT
-131 FNFNKLVEKLV
+131 FNFNKLVESLV
-142 ELGYKKETLVEKTG
+142 ELGYEKETLVEKTG

-170 SMKNPLRLEFFAEE
+170 SMENPVRLEFFDDE

-199 KKIEQVNIFP
+199 KKLDQIYVYP
-209 NTDNIDN
+209 NTDNI
-216 GGNTTINSTQ
+216 IVNSTQ
-226 CSSIR
+226 NSNIR
-231 DFLDTNL
+231 DFLDSDL
-238 TIFNDYNEIELGYKE
+238 TVFNDYDEIKLGYEETLNEIV
-253 ILSEIKEY
+253 EY
-261 DISQEIKKDRKYM
+261 NISQELEKDKKYM
-274 FSLKELFP
+274 FSLEELFP
-282 GKYINFLPFD
+282 GKYINFVSFD
-292 NLNLT
+292 NLNLSNKKIY
-297 DKTNYNIKEIDN
+297 DVKDFDN
-309 FYKDK
+309 FFKDK
-314 SELIVALK
+314 LELNNTLK
-322 KYIKNNKTVIMCLNN
+322 KYIKNKKTIIVCLDN
-337 RYQLA
+337 RYQLT
-342 NLESILDIENVIVTN
+342 NLEAILDNDNIIVTN
-357 ENEIFE
+357 EDEIFD
-363 NKVNL
+363 NKINL
-368 IIKKVNDSF
+368 IIKKINDSF
-377 EYENYIILSSHH
+377 ECENYIIISSRN
-389 IFNSKD
+389 IFNTKD

-404 RIGTKIKNVDKL
+404 RIGTKIKNIDKL
-416 NLGDYV
+416 NPGDYI

-428 IGKYLGISTLNKDGL
+428 IGRYLGLTTLNKNGL
-443 KKDYLQLEYKDGDKL
+443 KKDYLQIEYKDGDKL

-473 KDGIEPK
+473 GDGIVPK

-486 TEWKKTKL
+486 TEWQKTKL
-494 KVKKKVESIAGNL
+494 RVKKKVESIAGDL
-507 IKLYAERENAQGFA
+507 IKLYAERENTQGFA
-521 FLKDDKNQLEFESEF
+521 FVKDDKNQLEFENEF
-536 EFMPTEDQLKAAE
+536 EFTPTEDQLKASE

-577 FRAIFKAVLSG
+577 FRSIFKAVLSG
-588 KQVVFLCPTT
+588 KQVAFLCPTT
-598 ILSSQ
+598 ILSNQ
-603 HYKNAIERF
+603 HYKNALERF
-612 KGYSINFA
+612 KNYPINIA

-628 KDTTRILKEL
+628 KETTNILEGL

-643 DVIFGTH
+643 DVVFGTH
-650 KLLNNK
+650 KLLNDQ

-669 EQRFGVKQ
+669 EQRFGVKH
-677 KERIKQLKSNIDVLT
+677 KERIKQIKSNIDVLT

-717 PPIDRLPVQTYVL
+717 PPVDRLPVQTYVL

-757 IDHMDEKINVIQ
+757 INNMDEKIHEIQ
-769 KLVPEAKITSAH
+769 KLVPEARITSAH
-781 GQMDKIEFENIMME
+781 GQMDKTELENIMMA
-795 FINKKSDVLV
+795 FINKESDVLI

-850 CYLMYNKNKILSEV
+850 CYLMYNKHKILSEV

-878 GSGFSIAKR
+878 GSGFAIAKR

-919 EEINRQKGFT
+919 DEINRQKGIVT
-929 ILEVNESEVM
+929 PETNESETL
-939 PLIEVSTNISDNY
+939 PLIEVTTNISDNY
-952 VIEDDLKI
+952 VKEDDLKI
-960 YIHKLINSIN
+960 YIHKLINNIN
-970 NMDELKEVQN
+970 NIDELKDVQN

-986 GKLSEEIIIY
+986 GKLNEDIIIY

-1001 FEKKAKKI
+1001 FEKKAKKL
-1009 GIRDIKQN
+1009 GVKDIKQN

-1022 IRLPLDLTNKIKI
+1022 IWLPLDLTNKIKI

-1041 LSKITRKFRFS
+1041 LSKVSRKFRFG

-1065 DLDKHF
+1065 NLDKHF

-1077 LLNILEKV
+1077 LLNILEKA

>member
-8 FNFSASNVVG
+8 FNFDASNIVG
-18 LNNELKAMYCY
+18 LNSELKAMYCY
-29 EMFKKKNQGFLLVT
+29 ELLKKKNKGFLVVI
-43 NSLYEANILY
+43 NSLYEANTLY

-62 VLIFPMDNFLTSEV
+62 VLLFPMDNFLTSEV

-84 IKRIETLIEL
+84 IKRIETMIEL
-94 SKDNNYIVITN
+94 SKNNNYIVITN
-105 LMGYLKYIPRKDKFI
+105 LMGYLKYLPDKHRFLNG
-120 DDILELKKGGI
+120 ILDLKAGMT
-131 FNFNKLVEKLV
+131 FNFNKLVESLV
-142 ELGYKKETLVEKTG
+142 ELGYEKETLVEKTG

-170 SMKNPLRLEFFAEE
+170 SMENPVRLEFFDDE

-199 KKIEQVNIFP
+199 KKLDQIYVYP
-209 NTDNIDN
+209 NTDNIN
-216 GGNTTINSTQ
+216 VNSTQ
-226 CSSIR
+226 NSNVR
-231 DFLDTNL
+231 DFLDSDL
-238 TIFNDYNEIELGYKE
+238 TVFNDYDEIKLGYEEALNEIV
-253 ILSEIKEY
+253 EY
-261 DISQEIKKDRKYM
+261 NISQGLEKDKKYM
-274 FSLKELFP
+274 FSLEELFP
-282 GKYINFLPFD
+282 GKYINFVSFD
-292 NLNLT
+292 NLNLSNKKIYGVK
-297 DKTNYNIKEIDN
+297 DFDN
-309 FYKDK
+309 FFKDK
-314 SELIVALK
+314 LELNNTLK
-322 KYIKNNKTVIMCLNN
+322 KYIKNKKTIIICLDN
-337 RYQLA
+337 RYQLT
-342 NLESILDIENVIVTN
+342 NLEAILDNDNIIVTN
-357 ENEIFE
+357 EDEIFD
-363 NKVNL
+363 NKINL
-368 IIKKVNDSF
+368 IIKKINDSF
-377 EYENYIILSSHH
+377 ECENYIIISSRH
-389 IFNSKD
+389 IFNTKD

-404 RIGTKIKNVDKL
+404 RIGTKIKNIDKL
-416 NLGDYV
+416 NPGDYI

-428 IGKYLGISTLNKDGL
+428 IGRYLGLTTLNKNGL
-443 KKDYLQLEYKDGDKL
+443 KKDYLQIEYKDGDKL

-473 KDGIEPK
+473 GDGIVPK

-486 TEWKKTKL
+486 TEWQKTKL
-494 KVKKKVESIAGNL
+494 RVKKKVESIAGDL
-507 IKLYAERENAQGFA
+507 IKLYAERENTQGFA
-521 FLKDDKNQLEFESEF
+521 FVKDDKNQLEFENEF
-536 EFMPTEDQLKAAE
+536 EFTPTEDQLKASE

-588 KQVVFLCPTT
+588 KQVAFLCPTT
-598 ILSSQ
+598 ILSNQ
-603 HYKNAIERF
+603 HYKNALERF
-612 KGYSINFA
+612 KNYPINIA
-620 LLNRFVST
+620 LLNRFVSAKETT
-628 KDTTRILKEL
+628 KILEGL

-643 DVIFGTH
+643 DVVFGTH
-650 KLLNNK
+650 KLLNDQ

-669 EQRFGVKQ
+669 EQRFGVKH
-677 KERIKQLKSNIDVLT
+677 KERIKQIKSNIDVLT

-717 PPIDRLPVQTYVL
+717 PPVDRLPVQTYVL

-757 IDHMDEKINVIQ
+757 INNMDEKIHEIQ
-769 KLVPEAKITSAH
+769 KLVPEARITSAH
-781 GQMDKIEFENIMME
+781 GQMDKTDLENIMMA
-795 FINKKSDVLV
+795 FINKESDVLI

-850 CYLMYNKNKILSEV
+850 CYLMYNKHKILSEV

-878 GSGFSIAKR
+878 GSGFAIAKR

-919 EEINRQKGFT
+919 DEINRQKGIVT
-929 ILEVNESEVM
+929 PETNESEM
-939 PLIEVSTNISDNY
+939 LPLIEVTTNISDNY
-952 VIEDDLKI
+952 VKEDDLKI
-960 YIHKLINSIN
+960 YIHKLINNIN
-970 NMDELKEVQN
+970 NIDELNDVQN

-986 GKLSEEIIIY
+986 GKLNEDIIIY

-1001 FEKKAKKI
+1001 FEKKAKKL
-1009 GIRDIKQN
+1009 GIKDIKQN

-1022 IRLPLDLTNKIKI
+1022 IWLPLDLTNKIKI

-1041 LSKITRKFRFS
+1041 LSKVSRKFRFG

-1065 DLDKHF
+1065 NLDKHF

-1077 LLNILEKV
+1077 LLNILEKA

>member
-8 FNFSASNVVG
+8 FNFDASNIVG
-18 LNNELKAMYCY
+18 LNSELKAMYCY
-29 EMFKKKNQGFLLVT
+29 ELLKKKNKGFLVVT
-43 NSLYEANILY
+43 NSLYEANTLY

-62 VLIFPMDNFLTSEV
+62 VLLFPMDNFLTSEV

-84 IKRIETLIEL
+84 IKRIETMIEL
-94 SKDNNYIVITN
+94 SKNNNYIVITN
-105 LMGYLKYIPRKDKFI
+105 LMGYLKYLPDKHRFLNG
-120 DDILELKKGGI
+120 ILDLKAGMT
-131 FNFNKLVEKLV
+131 FNFNKLVESLV
-142 ELGYKKETLVEKTG
+142 ELGYEKETLVEKTG

-170 SMKNPLRLEFFAEE
+170 SMENPVRLEFFDDE

-199 KKIEQVNIFP
+199 KKLDQIYVYP
-209 NTDNIDN
+209 NTDNI
-216 GGNTTINSTQ
+216 IVNSTQ
-226 CSSIR
+226 NSNVR
-231 DFLDTNL
+231 DFLDSDL
-238 TIFNDYNEIELGYKE
+238 TVFNDYDEIKLGYEETLNEIV
-253 ILSEIKEY
+253 EY
-261 DISQEIKKDRKYM
+261 NISQGLEKDKKYM
-274 FSLKELFP
+274 FSLEELFP
-282 GKYINFLPFD
+282 GKYINFVSFD
-292 NLNLT
+292 NLNLSNKKIY
-297 DKTNYNIKEIDN
+297 DVKDFDN
-309 FYKDK
+309 FFKDK
-314 SELIVALK
+314 LELNNTLK
-322 KYIKNNKTVIMCLNN
+322 KYIKNKKTIIICLDN
-337 RYQLA
+337 RYQLT
-342 NLESILDIENVIVTN
+342 NLEAILDNDNIIVTN
-357 ENEIFE
+357 EDEIFD
-363 NKVNL
+363 NKINL
-368 IIKKVNDSF
+368 IIKKINDSF
-377 EYENYIILSSHH
+377 EYENYIIISSRH
-389 IFNSKD
+389 IFNTKD

-404 RIGTKIKNVDKL
+404 RIGTKIKNIDKL
-416 NLGDYV
+416 NPGDYI

-428 IGKYLGISTLNKDGL
+428 IGRYLGLTTLNKNGL
-443 KKDYLQLEYKDGDKL
+443 KKDYLQIEYKDGDKL

-473 KDGIEPK
+473 GDGIVPK

-486 TEWKKTKL
+486 TEWQKTKL
-494 KVKKKVESIAGNL
+494 RVKKKVESIAGDL
-507 IKLYAERENAQGFA
+507 IKLYAERENTQGFA
-521 FLKDDKNQLEFESEF
+521 FVKDDKNQLEFENEF
-536 EFMPTEDQLKAAE
+536 EFTPTEDQLKASE

-588 KQVVFLCPTT
+588 KQVAFLCPTT
-598 ILSSQ
+598 ILSNQ
-603 HYKNAIERF
+603 HYKNALERF
-612 KGYSINFA
+612 KNYPINIA
-620 LLNRFVST
+620 LLNRFVSAKET
-628 KDTTRILKEL
+628 AKILEGL

-643 DVIFGTH
+643 DVVFGTH
-650 KLLNNK
+650 KLLNDQ

-669 EQRFGVKQ
+669 EQRFGVKH
-677 KERIKQLKSNIDVLT
+677 KERIKQIKSNIDVLT

-717 PPIDRLPVQTYVL
+717 PPVDRLPVQTYVL

-757 IDHMDEKINVIQ
+757 INNMDEKIHEIQ
-769 KLVPEAKITSAH
+769 KLVPEARITSAH
-781 GQMDKIEFENIMME
+781 GQMDKTDLENIMMA
-795 FINKKSDVLV
+795 FINKESDVLI

-850 CYLMYNKNKILSEV
+850 CYLMYNKHKILSEV

-878 GSGFSIAKR
+878 GSGFAIAKR

-919 EEINRQKGFT
+919 DEINRQKGIVT
-929 ILEVNESEVM
+929 PETNESETL
-939 PLIEVSTNISDNY
+939 PLIEVTTNISDNY
-952 VIEDDLKI
+952 VKEDDLKI
-960 YIHKLINSIN
+960 YIHKLINNIN
-970 NMDELKEVQN
+970 NIDELNDVQN

-986 GKLSEEIIIY
+986 GKLNEDIIIY

-1001 FEKKAKKI
+1001 FEKKAKNL
-1009 GIRDIKQN
+1009 GIKDIKQN

-1022 IRLPLDLTNKIKI
+1022 IWLPLDLTNKIKI

-1041 LSKITRKFRFS
+1041 LSKVSRKFRFG

-1065 DLDKHF
+1065 NLDKHF

-1077 LLNILEKV
+1077 LLNILEKA

>member
-1 MKIISSK
+1 MKIISS
-8 FNFSASNVVG
+8 NFDFATSNVVG

-29 EMFKKKNQGFLLVT
+29 EMLKHKNQGFLVVT
-43 NSLYEANILY
+43 NSLYEANTLY

-62 VLIFPMDNFLTSEV
+62 VLLFPMDNFLTSEV
-76 LASSPELK
+76 LAASPELK
-84 IKRIETLIEL
+84 TRRIETLIEL

-105 LMGYLKYIPRKDKFI
+105 LMGYLKYLPNKDRFLNS
-120 DDILELKKGGI
+120 ILNLKTSMT
-131 FNFNKLVEKLV
+131 FDFSKLVERLV
-142 ELGYKKETLVEKTG
+142 DLGYEKETLVEKTG

-170 SMKNPLRLEFFAEE
+170 SMENPVRLEFFDDE

-199 KKIEQVNIFP
+199 KKLDQMYIYP
-209 NTDNIDN
+209 NTDNI
-216 GGNTTINSTQ
+216 IVNSTQ
-226 CSSIR
+226 ISSIR
-231 DFLDTNL
+231 DFLTSDL
-238 TIFNDYNEIELGYKE
+238 TVFNDYDEIKLGYEETLNEIV
-253 ILSEIKEY
+253 EY
-261 DISQEIKKDRKYM
+261 NISQGIEKDKSYM
-274 FSLKELFP
+274 FSLEGLFP
-282 GKYINFLPFD
+282 GKYINFISFD
-292 NLNLT
+292 DLKLS
-297 DKTNYNIKEIDN
+297 DKTIYNIKEFDT
-309 FYKDK
+309 FFKDK
-314 SELIVALK
+314 NELNDALK
-322 KYIKNNKTVIMCLNN
+322 KYIRNKKTIIICLDN
-337 RYQLA
+337 RYQLT
-342 NLESILDIENVIVTN
+342 NLESILDTDNIVVTN

-363 NKVNL
+363 SKINL
-368 IIKKVNDSF
+368 IIKKINDSF
-377 EYENYIILSSHH
+377 ECENYVIISSRH
-389 IFNSKD
+389 IFNTKD
-395 KNIKYKSNF
+395 KNVKYKSNF
-404 RIGTKIKNVDKL
+404 RIGTKIKNIDKL
-416 NLGDYV
+416 NPGDYI

-428 IGKYLGISTLNKDGL
+428 IGRYLGLTTLNKNGL
-443 KKDYLQLEYKDGDKL
+443 KKDYLQIEYKDGDKL

-473 KDGIEPK
+473 GDGIVPK

-486 TEWKKTKL
+486 TEWQKTKL
-494 KVKKKVESIAGNL
+494 RVKKKVESIAGDL
-507 IKLYAERENAQGFA
+507 IKLYAERENTQGFA
-521 FLKDDKNQLEFESEF
+521 FVKDDKNQLEFENEF
-536 EFMPTEDQLKAAE
+536 EFTPTEDQLKASE

-588 KQVVFLCPTT
+588 KQVAFLCPTT
-598 ILSSQ
+598 ILSNQ
-603 HYKNAIERF
+603 HYKNALERF
-612 KGYSINFA
+612 KNYPINIA
-620 LLNRFVST
+620 LLNRFVSVKETT
-628 KDTTRILKEL
+628 KILEGL

-643 DVIFGTH
+643 DVVFGTH
-650 KLLNNK
+650 KLLNDQ
-656 ISYKDLGLLIIDE
+656 ITYKDLGLLVIDE
-669 EQRFGVKQ
+669 EQRFGVKH
-677 KERIKQLKSNIDVLT
+677 KERIKQIKSNIDVLT

-717 PPIDRLPVQTYVL
+717 PPVDRLPVQTYVL

-757 IDHMDEKINVIQ
+757 INNMDEKIHDIQ
-769 KLVPEAKITSAH
+769 KLVPEARITSAH
-781 GQMDKIEFENIMME
+781 GQMDKMRLENIMMS
-795 FINKKSDVLV
+795 FINKESDVLV

-850 CYLMYNKNKILSEV
+850 CYLMYNKHKILSEI

-878 GSGFSIAKR
+878 GSGFAIAKR

-919 EEINRQKGFT
+919 DEINRQKGIT
-929 ILEVNESEVM
+929 TLEVNESETL
-939 PLIEVSTNISDNY
+939 PLIEVTTNISDNY
-952 VIEDDLKI
+952 VKEDDLKI
-960 YIHKLINSIN
+960 YIHKLINNIN
-970 NMDELKEVQN
+970 NIDELKNVQN

-986 GKLSEEIIIY
+986 GKLNEDIIIY

-1001 FEKKAKKI
+1001 FEKKAKKL

-1022 IRLPLDLTNKIKI
+1022 IWFPLDLTNKIKI

-1041 LSKITRKFRFS
+1041 LSKISRKFRFG

-1065 DLDKHF
+1065 NLDKHF

-1077 LLNILEKV
+1077 LLNVLEKA

>member
-8 FNFSASNVVG
+8 FNFDASNIVG
-18 LNNELKAMYCY
+18 LNSELKAMYCY
-29 EMFKKKNQGFLLVT
+29 ELLKKKNKGFLVVT
-43 NSLYEANILY
+43 NSLYEANTLY

-62 VLIFPMDNFLTSEV
+62 VLLFPMDNFLTSEV

-84 IKRIETLIEL
+84 IKRIETMIEL
-94 SKDNNYIVITN
+94 SKNNNYIVITN
-105 LMGYLKYIPRKDKFI
+105 LMGYLKYLPDKHRFLNG
-120 DDILELKKGGI
+120 ILDLKAGMT
-131 FNFNKLVEKLV
+131 FNFNKLVESLV
-142 ELGYKKETLVEKTG
+142 ELGYEKETLVEKTG

-170 SMKNPLRLEFFAEE
+170 SMENPVRLEFFDDE

-199 KKIEQVNIFP
+199 KKLDQIYVYP
-209 NTDNIDN
+209 NTDNI
-216 GGNTTINSTQ
+216 IVNSTQ
-226 CSSIR
+226 NSNVR
-231 DFLDTNL
+231 DFLDSDL
-238 TIFNDYNEIELGYKE
+238 TVFNDYDEIKLGYEETLNEIV
-253 ILSEIKEY
+253 EY
-261 DISQEIKKDRKYM
+261 NISQGLEKDKKYM
-274 FSLKELFP
+274 FSLEDLFP
-282 GKYINFLPFD
+282 GKYINFVSFD
-292 NLNLT
+292 NLNLSNKKIY
-297 DKTNYNIKEIDN
+297 DVKDFDN
-309 FYKDK
+309 FFKDK
-314 SELIVALK
+314 LELNNTLK
-322 KYIKNNKTVIMCLNN
+322 KYIKNKKTIIICLDN
-337 RYQLA
+337 RYQLT
-342 NLESILDIENVIVTN
+342 NLEAILDNDNIIVTN
-357 ENEIFE
+357 EDEIFD
-363 NKVNL
+363 NKINL
-368 IIKKVNDSF
+368 IIKKINDSF
-377 EYENYIILSSHH
+377 ECENYIIISSRH
-389 IFNSKD
+389 IFNTKD

-404 RIGTKIKNVDKL
+404 RIGTKIKNIDKL
-416 NLGDYV
+416 NPGDYI

-428 IGKYLGISTLNKDGL
+428 IGRYLGLTTLNKNGL
-443 KKDYLQLEYKDGDKL
+443 KKDYLQIEYKDGDKL

-473 KDGIEPK
+473 GDGIVPK

-486 TEWKKTKL
+486 TEWQKTKL
-494 KVKKKVESIAGNL
+494 RVKKKVESIAGDL
-507 IKLYAERENAQGFA
+507 IKLYAERENTQGFA
-521 FLKDDKNQLEFESEF
+521 FVKDDKNQLEFENEF
-536 EFMPTEDQLKAAE
+536 EFTPTEDQLKASE

-588 KQVVFLCPTT
+588 KQVAFLCPTT
-598 ILSSQ
+598 ILSNQ
-603 HYKNAIERF
+603 HYKNALERF
-612 KGYSINFA
+612 KNYPINIA
-620 LLNRFVST
+620 LLNRFVSAKETT
-628 KDTTRILKEL
+628 KILEGL

-643 DVIFGTH
+643 DVVFGTH
-650 KLLNNK
+650 KLLNDQ

-669 EQRFGVKQ
+669 EQRFGVKH
-677 KERIKQLKSNIDVLT
+677 KERIKQIKSNIDVLT

-717 PPIDRLPVQTYVL
+717 PPVDRLPVQTYVL

-757 IDHMDEKINVIQ
+757 INNMDEKIHEIQ
-769 KLVPEAKITSAH
+769 KLVPEARITSAH
-781 GQMDKIEFENIMME
+781 GQMDKTDLENIMMA
-795 FINKKSDVLV
+795 FINKESDVLI

-850 CYLMYNKNKILSEV
+850 CYLMYNKHKILSEV

-878 GSGFSIAKR
+878 GSGFAIAKR

-919 EEINRQKGFT
+919 DEINRQKGIVT
-929 ILEVNESEVM
+929 PETNESETL
-939 PLIEVSTNISDNY
+939 PLIEVTTNISDNY
-952 VIEDDLKI
+952 VKEDDLKI
-960 YIHKLINSIN
+960 YIHKLINNIN
-970 NMDELKEVQN
+970 NIDELNDVQN

-986 GKLSEEIIIY
+986 GKLNEDIIIY

-1001 FEKKAKKI
+1001 FEKKAKKL
-1009 GIRDIKQN
+1009 GIKDIKQN

-1022 IRLPLDLTNKIKI
+1022 IWLPLDLTNKIKI

-1041 LSKITRKFRFS
+1041 LSKVSRKFRFG

-1065 DLDKHF
+1065 NLDKHF

-1077 LLNILEKV
+1077 LLNILEKA

>member
-8 FNFSASNVVG
+8 FNFDASNIVG
-18 LNNELKAMYCY
+18 LNSELKAMYCY
-29 EMFKKKNQGFLLVT
+29 ELLKKKNKGFLVVT
-43 NSLYEANILY
+43 NSLYEANTLY

-62 VLIFPMDNFLTSEV
+62 VLLFPMDNFLTSEV

-84 IKRIETLIEL
+84 IKRIETMIEL
-94 SKDNNYIVITN
+94 SKNNNYIVITN
-105 LMGYLKYIPRKDKFI
+105 LMGYLKYLPDKYIFLNG
-120 DDILELKKGGI
+120 ILDLKAGMT
-131 FNFNKLVEKLV
+131 FNFNKLVESLV
-142 ELGYKKETLVEKTG
+142 ELGYEKETLVEKTG

-170 SMKNPLRLEFFAEE
+170 SMENPVRLEFFDDE

-199 KKIEQVNIFP
+199 KKLDQIYVYP
-209 NTDNIDN
+209 NTDNIN
-216 GGNTTINSTQ
+216 VNSTQ
-226 CSSIR
+226 NSNVR
-231 DFLDTNL
+231 DFLDSDL
-238 TIFNDYNEIELGYKE
+238 TVFNDYDEIKLGYEETLNEIV
-253 ILSEIKEY
+253 EY
-261 DISQEIKKDRKYM
+261 NISQGLEKDKKYM
-274 FSLKELFP
+274 FSLEELFP
-282 GKYINFLPFD
+282 GKYINFVSFD
-292 NLNLT
+292 NLNLSNKKIYGVK
-297 DKTNYNIKEIDN
+297 DFDN
-309 FYKDK
+309 FFKDK
-314 SELIVALK
+314 LELNNTLK
-322 KYIKNNKTVIMCLNN
+322 KYIKNKKTIIVCLDN
-337 RYQLA
+337 RYQLT
-342 NLESILDIENVIVTN
+342 NLEAILDNDNIIVTN
-357 ENEIFE
+357 EDEIFD
-363 NKVNL
+363 NKINL
-368 IIKKVNDSF
+368 IIKKINDSF
-377 EYENYIILSSHH
+377 ECENYIIISSRN
-389 IFNSKD
+389 IFNTKD

-404 RIGTKIKNVDKL
+404 RIGTKIKNIDKL
-416 NLGDYV
+416 NPGDYI

-428 IGKYLGISTLNKDGL
+428 IGRYLGLTTLNKNGL
-443 KKDYLQLEYKDGDKL
+443 KKDYLQIEYKDGDKL

-473 KDGIEPK
+473 EDGIVPK

-486 TEWKKTKL
+486 TEWQKTKL
-494 KVKKKVESIAGNL
+494 RVKKKVESIAGDL
-507 IKLYAERENAQGFA
+507 IKLYAERENTQGFA
-521 FLKDDKNQLEFESEF
+521 FVKDDKNQLEFENEF
-536 EFMPTEDQLKAAE
+536 EFTPTEDQLKASE

-588 KQVVFLCPTT
+588 KQVAFLCPTT
-598 ILSSQ
+598 ILSNQ
-603 HYKNAIERF
+603 HYKNALERF
-612 KGYSINFA
+612 KNYPINIA
-620 LLNRFVST
+620 LLNRFVSAKETT
-628 KDTTRILKEL
+628 KILEGL

-643 DVIFGTH
+643 DVVFGTH
-650 KLLNNK
+650 KLLNDQ

-669 EQRFGVKQ
+669 EQRFGVKH
-677 KERIKQLKSNIDVLT
+677 KERIKQIKSNIDVLT

-717 PPIDRLPVQTYVL
+717 PPVDRLPVQTYVL

-757 IDHMDEKINVIQ
+757 INNMDEKIHEIQ
-769 KLVPEAKITSAH
+769 KLVPEARITSAH
-781 GQMDKIEFENIMME
+781 GQMDKTDLENIMMA
-795 FINKKSDVLV
+795 FINKESDVLI

-850 CYLMYNKNKILSEV
+850 CYLMYNKHKILSEV

-878 GSGFSIAKR
+878 GSGFAIAKR

-919 EEINRQKGFT
+919 DEINRQKGIVT
-929 ILEVNESEVM
+929 PETNESEM
-939 PLIEVSTNISDNY
+939 LPLIEVTTNISDNY
-952 VIEDDLKI
+952 VKEDDLKI
-960 YIHKLINSIN
+960 YIHKLINNIN
-970 NMDELKEVQN
+970 NIDELNDVQN

-986 GKLSEEIIIY
+986 GKLNEDIIIY

-1001 FEKKAKKI
+1001 FEKKAKKL
-1009 GIRDIKQN
+1009 GIKDIKQN

-1022 IRLPLDLTNKIKI
+1022 IWLPLDLTNKIKI

-1041 LSKITRKFRFS
+1041 LSKVSRKFRFG

-1065 DLDKHF
+1065 NLDKHF

-1077 LLNILEKV
+1077 LLNILEKA

>member
-8 FNFSASNVVG
+8 FNFDASNIVG
-18 LNNELKAMYCY
+18 LNSELKAMYCY
-29 EMFKKKNQGFLLVT
+29 ELLKKKNKGFLVVT
-43 NSLYEANILY
+43 NSLYEANTLY

-62 VLIFPMDNFLTSEV
+62 VLLFPMDNFLTSEV

-84 IKRIETLIEL
+84 IKRIETMIEL
-94 SKDNNYIVITN
+94 SKNNNYIVITN
-105 LMGYLKYIPRKDKFI
+105 LMGYLKYLPDKHRFLNG
-120 DDILELKKGGI
+120 ILDLKAGMT
-131 FNFNKLVEKLV
+131 FNFNKLVESLV
-142 ELGYKKETLVEKTG
+142 ELGYEKETLVEKTG

-170 SMKNPLRLEFFAEE
+170 SMENPVRLEFFDDE

-199 KKIEQVNIFP
+199 KKLDQIYVYP
-209 NTDNIDN
+209 NTDNI
-216 GGNTTINSTQ
+216 IVNSTQ
-226 CSSIR
+226 NSNVR
-231 DFLDTNL
+231 DFLDSDL
-238 TIFNDYNEIELGYKE
+238 TVFNGYDELKLGYEETLNEIV
-253 ILSEIKEY
+253 EY
-261 DISQEIKKDRKYM
+261 NISQGLEKDKKYM
-274 FSLKELFP
+274 FSLEELFP
-282 GKYINFLPFD
+282 GKYINFVSFD
-292 NLNLT
+292 NLNLSNKKIYGVK
-297 DKTNYNIKEIDN
+297 DFDN
-309 FYKDK
+309 FFKDK
-314 SELIVALK
+314 LELNNTLK
-322 KYIKNNKTVIMCLNN
+322 KYIKNKKTIIVCLDN
-337 RYQLA
+337 RYQLT
-342 NLESILDIENVIVTN
+342 NLEAILDNDNIIVTN
-357 ENEIFE
+357 EDEIFD
-363 NKVNL
+363 NKINL
-368 IIKKVNDSF
+368 IIKKINDSF
-377 EYENYIILSSHH
+377 ECENYIIISSRH
-389 IFNSKD
+389 IFNTKD

-404 RIGTKIKNVDKL
+404 RIGTKIKNIDKL
-416 NLGDYV
+416 NPGDYI

-428 IGKYLGISTLNKDGL
+428 IGRYLGLTTLNKNGL
-443 KKDYLQLEYKDGDKL
+443 KKDYLQIEYKDGDKL

-473 KDGIEPK
+473 EDGIVPK

-486 TEWKKTKL
+486 TEWQKTKL
-494 KVKKKVESIAGNL
+494 RVKKKVESIAGDL
-507 IKLYAERENAQGFA
+507 IKLYAERENTQGFA
-521 FLKDDKNQLEFESEF
+521 FVKDDKNEF
-536 EFMPTEDQLKAAE
+536 EFTPTEDQLKASE

-588 KQVVFLCPTT
+588 KQVAFLCPTT
-598 ILSSQ
+598 ILSNQ
-603 HYKNAIERF
+603 HYKNALERF
-612 KGYSINFA
+612 KNYPINIA
-620 LLNRFVST
+620 LLNRFVSAKETT
-628 KDTTRILKEL
+628 KILEGL

-643 DVIFGTH
+643 DVVFGTH
-650 KLLNNK
+650 KLLNDQ

-669 EQRFGVKQ
+669 EQRFGVKH
-677 KERIKQLKSNIDVLT
+677 KERIKQIKSNIDVLT

-717 PPIDRLPVQTYVL
+717 PPVDRLPVQTYVL

-757 IDHMDEKINVIQ
+757 INNMDEKIHEIQ
-769 KLVPEAKITSAH
+769 KLVPEARITSAH
-781 GQMDKIEFENIMME
+781 GQMDKTELENIMMA
-795 FINKKSDVLV
+795 FINKESDVLI

-850 CYLMYNKNKILSEV
+850 CYLMYNKHKILSEV

-878 GSGFSIAKR
+878 GSGFAIAKR

-919 EEINRQKGFT
+919 DEINRQKGIVT
-929 ILEVNESEVM
+929 PETNESEM
-939 PLIEVSTNISDNY
+939 LPLIEVTTNISDNY
-952 VIEDDLKI
+952 VKEDDLKI
-960 YIHKLINSIN
+960 YIHKLINNIN
-970 NMDELKEVQN
+970 NIDELNDVQN

-986 GKLSEEIIIY
+986 GKLNEDIIIY

-1001 FEKKAKKI
+1001 FEKKAKKL
-1009 GIRDIKQN
+1009 GIKDIKQN

-1022 IRLPLDLTNKIKI
+1022 IWLPLDLTNKIKI

-1041 LSKITRKFRFS
+1041 LSKVSRKFRFG

-1065 DLDKHF
+1065 NLDKHF

-1077 LLNILEKV
+1077 LLNILEKA

>member
-8 FNFSASNVVG
+8 FNFDASNIVG
-18 LNNELKAMYCY
+18 LNSELKAMYCY
-29 EMFKKKNQGFLLVT
+29 ELLKKKNKGFLVVT
-43 NSLYEANILY
+43 NSLYEANTLY

-62 VLIFPMDNFLTSEV
+62 VLLFPMDNFLTSEV

-84 IKRIETLIEL
+84 IKRIETMIEL
-94 SKDNNYIVITN
+94 SKNNNYIVITN
-105 LMGYLKYIPRKDKFI
+105 LMGYLKYLPDKHSFLNG
-120 DDILELKKGGI
+120 ILDLKAGMT
-131 FNFNKLVEKLV
+131 FNFNKLVESLV
-142 ELGYKKETLVEKTG
+142 ELGYEKETLVEKTG

-170 SMKNPLRLEFFAEE
+170 SMENPVRLEFFDDE

-199 KKIEQVNIFP
+199 KKLDQIYVYP
-209 NTDNIDN
+209 NTDNI
-216 GGNTTINSTQ
+216 IVNSTQ
-226 CSSIR
+226 NSNVR
-231 DFLDTNL
+231 DFLDSDL
-238 TIFNDYNEIELGYKE
+238 TVFNDYDEIKLGYEETLNEIV
-253 ILSEIKEY
+253 EY
-261 DISQEIKKDRKYM
+261 NISQGLEKDKKYM
-274 FSLKELFP
+274 FSLEELFP
-282 GKYINFLPFD
+282 GKYINFVSFD
-292 NLNLT
+292 NLNLSNKKIYEVK
-297 DKTNYNIKEIDN
+297 DFDN
-309 FYKDK
+309 FFKDK
-314 SELIVALK
+314 LELNNTLK
-322 KYIKNNKTVIMCLNN
+322 KYIKNKKTIIICLDN
-337 RYQLA
+337 RYQLT
-342 NLESILDIENVIVTN
+342 NLEAILDNDNIIVTN
-357 ENEIFE
+357 EDEIFD
-363 NKVNL
+363 NKINL
-368 IIKKVNDSF
+368 IIKKINDSF
-377 EYENYIILSSHH
+377 ECENYIIISSRH
-389 IFNSKD
+389 IFNTKD

-404 RIGTKIKNVDKL
+404 RIGTKIKNIDKL
-416 NLGDYV
+416 NPGDYI

-428 IGKYLGISTLNKDGL
+428 IGRYLGLTTLNKNGL
-443 KKDYLQLEYKDGDKL
+443 KKDYLQIEYKDGDKL

-473 KDGIEPK
+473 GDGIVPK

-486 TEWKKTKL
+486 TEWQKTKL
-494 KVKKKVESIAGNL
+494 RVKKKVESIAGDL
-507 IKLYAERENAQGFA
+507 IKLYAERENTQGFA
-521 FLKDDKNQLEFESEF
+521 FVKDDKNQLEFENEF
-536 EFMPTEDQLKAAE
+536 EFTPTEDQLKASE

-588 KQVVFLCPTT
+588 KQVAFLCPTT
-598 ILSSQ
+598 ILSNQ
-603 HYKNAIERF
+603 HYKNALERF
-612 KGYSINFA
+612 KNYPINIA
-620 LLNRFVST
+620 LLNRFVSAKETT
-628 KDTTRILKEL
+628 KILEGL

-643 DVIFGTH
+643 DVVFGTH
-650 KLLNNK
+650 KLLNDQ

-669 EQRFGVKQ
+669 EQRFGVKH
-677 KERIKQLKSNIDVLT
+677 KERIKQIKSNIDVLT

-717 PPIDRLPVQTYVL
+717 PPVDRLPVQTYVL

-757 IDHMDEKINVIQ
+757 INNMDEKIHEIQ
-769 KLVPEAKITSAH
+769 KLVPEARITSAH
-781 GQMDKIEFENIMME
+781 GQMDKTELENIMMA
-795 FINKKSDVLV
+795 FINKESDVLI

-850 CYLMYNKNKILSEV
+850 CYLMYNKHKILSEV

-878 GSGFSIAKR
+878 GSGFAIAKR

-919 EEINRQKGFT
+919 DEINRQKGIVT
-929 ILEVNESEVM
+929 PETNESETL
-939 PLIEVSTNISDNY
+939 PLIEVTTNISDNY
-952 VIEDDLKI
+952 VKEDDLKI
-960 YIHKLINSIN
+960 YIHKLINNIN
-970 NMDELKEVQN
+970 NIDELKDVQN

-986 GKLSEEIIIY
+986 GKLNEDIIIY

-1001 FEKKAKKI
+1001 FEKKAKKL
-1009 GIRDIKQN
+1009 GIKDIKQN

-1022 IRLPLDLTNKIKI
+1022 IWLPLDLTNKIKI

-1041 LSKITRKFRFS
+1041 LSKVSRKFRFG

-1065 DLDKHF
+1065 NLDKHF

-1077 LLNILEKV
+1077 LLNILEKA

>member
-8 FNFSASNVVG
+8 FNFDASNIVG
-18 LNNELKAMYCY
+18 LNSELKAMYCY
-29 EMFKKKNQGFLLVT
+29 ELLKKKNKGFLVVT
-43 NSLYEANILY
+43 NSLYEANTLY

-62 VLIFPMDNFLTSEV
+62 VLLFPMDNFLTSEV

-84 IKRIETLIEL
+84 IKRIETMIEL
-94 SKDNNYIVITN
+94 SKNNNYIVITN
-105 LMGYLKYIPRKDKFI
+105 LMGYLKYLPDKHRFLNG
-120 DDILELKKGGI
+120 ILDLKAGMT
-131 FNFNKLVEKLV
+131 FNFNKLVESLV
-142 ELGYKKETLVEKTG
+142 ELGYEKEILVEKTG

-170 SMKNPLRLEFFAEE
+170 SMENPVRLEFFDDE

-199 KKIEQVNIFP
+199 KKLDQIYVYP
-209 NTDNIDN
+209 NTDNI
-216 GGNTTINSTQ
+216 IVNSTQ
-226 CSSIR
+226 NSNVR
-231 DFLDTNL
+231 DFLDSDL
-238 TIFNDYNEIELGYKE
+238 TVFNDYDEIKLGYEETLNEIV
-253 ILSEIKEY
+253 EY
-261 DISQEIKKDRKYM
+261 NISQGLEKDKKYM
-274 FSLKELFP
+274 FSLEELFP
-282 GKYINFLPFD
+282 GKYINFVSFD
-292 NLNLT
+292 NLNLSNKKIYEVK
-297 DKTNYNIKEIDN
+297 DFDN
-309 FYKDK
+309 FFKDK
-314 SELIVALK
+314 LELNNTLK
-322 KYIKNNKTVIMCLNN
+322 KYIKNKKTIIICLDN
-337 RYQLA
+337 RYQLT
-342 NLESILDIENVIVTN
+342 NLEAILVNDNIIVTN
-357 ENEIFE
+357 EDEIFD
-363 NKVNL
+363 NKINL
-368 IIKKVNDSF
+368 IIKKINDSF
-377 EYENYIILSSHH
+377 ECENYIIISSRH
-389 IFNSKD
+389 IFNTKD

-404 RIGTKIKNVDKL
+404 RIGTKIKNIDKL
-416 NLGDYV
+416 NPGDYI

-428 IGKYLGISTLNKDGL
+428 IGRYLGLTTLNKNGL
-443 KKDYLQLEYKDGDKL
+443 KKDYLQIEYKDGDKL

-473 KDGIEPK
+473 GDGIVPK

-486 TEWKKTKL
+486 TEWQKTKL
-494 KVKKKVESIAGNL
+494 RVKKKVESIAGDL
-507 IKLYAERENAQGFA
+507 IKLYAERENTQGFA
-521 FLKDDKNQLEFESEF
+521 FVKDDKNQLEFENEF
-536 EFMPTEDQLKAAE
+536 EFTPTEDQLKASE

-588 KQVVFLCPTT
+588 KQVAFLCPTT
-598 ILSSQ
+598 ILSNQ
-603 HYKNAIERF
+603 HYKNALERF
-612 KGYSINFA
+612 KNYPINIA
-620 LLNRFVST
+620 LLNRFVSAKETT
-628 KDTTRILKEL
+628 KILEGL

-643 DVIFGTH
+643 DVVFGTH
-650 KLLNNK
+650 KLLNDQ

-669 EQRFGVKQ
+669 EQRFGVKH
-677 KERIKQLKSNIDVLT
+677 KERIKQIKSNIDVLT

-717 PPIDRLPVQTYVL
+717 PPVDRLPVQTYVL

-757 IDHMDEKINVIQ
+757 INNMDEKIHEIQ
-769 KLVPEAKITSAH
+769 KLVPEARITSAH
-781 GQMDKIEFENIMME
+781 GQMDKTELENIMMA
-795 FINKKSDVLV
+795 FINKESDVLI

-850 CYLMYNKNKILSEV
+850 CYLMYNKHKILSEV

-878 GSGFSIAKR
+878 GSGFAIAKR

-919 EEINRQKGFT
+919 DEINRQKGIVT
-929 ILEVNESEVM
+929 PETNESETL
-939 PLIEVSTNISDNY
+939 PLIEVTTNISDNY
-952 VIEDDLKI
+952 VKEDDLKI
-960 YIHKLINSIN
+960 YIHKLINNIN
-970 NMDELKEVQN
+970 NIDELNDVQN

-986 GKLSEEIIIY
+986 GKLNEDIIIY

-1001 FEKKAKKI
+1001 FEKKAKKL
-1009 GIRDIKQN
+1009 GVKDIKQN

-1022 IRLPLDLTNKIKI
+1022 IWLPLDLTNKIKI

-1041 LSKITRKFRFS
+1041 LSKVSRKFRFG

-1065 DLDKHF
+1065 NLDKHF

-1077 LLNILEKV
+1077 LLNILEKA

>member
-8 FNFSASNVVG
+8 FNFDASNIVG
-18 LNNELKAMYCY
+18 LNSELKAMYCY
-29 EMFKKKNQGFLLVT
+29 ELLKKKNKGFLVVT
-43 NSLYEANILY
+43 NSLYEANTLY

-62 VLIFPMDNFLTSEV
+62 VLLFPMDNFLTSEV

-94 SKDNNYIVITN
+94 SKNNNYIVITN
-105 LMGYLKYIPRKDKFI
+105 LMGYLKYLPDKDRFLN
-120 DDILELKKGGI
+120 DILDLKAGMT
-131 FNFNKLVEKLV
+131 FNFNKLVESLV
-142 ELGYKKETLVEKTG
+142 ELGYEKETLVEKTG

-170 SMKNPLRLEFFAEE
+170 SMENPVRLEFFDDE

-199 KKIEQVNIFP
+199 KKLDQIYVYP
-209 NTDNIDN
+209 NTDNI
-216 GGNTTINSTQ
+216 IVNSTQ
-226 CSSIR
+226 NSNVR
-231 DFLDTNL
+231 DFLDSDL
-238 TIFNDYNEIELGYKE
+238 TVFNDYDEIKLGYEETLNEIV
-253 ILSEIKEY
+253 EY
-261 DISQEIKKDRKYM
+261 NISQGLEKDKKYM
-274 FSLKELFP
+274 FSLEELFP
-282 GKYINFLPFD
+282 GKYINFVSFD
-292 NLNLT
+292 NLNLSNKKIY
-297 DKTNYNIKEIDN
+297 DVKDFDN
-309 FYKDK
+309 FFKDK
-314 SELIVALK
+314 LELNNTLK
-322 KYIKNNKTVIMCLNN
+322 KYIKNKKTIIVCLDN
-337 RYQLA
+337 RYQLT
-342 NLESILDIENVIVTN
+342 NLEAILDNDNIIVTN
-357 ENEIFE
+357 EDEIFD
-363 NKVNL
+363 NKINL
-368 IIKKVNDSF
+368 IIKKINDSF
-377 EYENYIILSSHH
+377 ECENYIIISSRH
-389 IFNSKD
+389 IFNTKD

-404 RIGTKIKNVDKL
+404 RIGTKIKNIDKL
-416 NLGDYV
+416 NPGDYI

-428 IGKYLGISTLNKDGL
+428 IGRYLGLTTLNKNGL
-443 KKDYLQLEYKDGDKL
+443 KKDYLQIEYKDGDKL

-473 KDGIEPK
+473 GDGIVPK

-486 TEWKKTKL
+486 TEWQKTKL
-494 KVKKKVESIAGNL
+494 RVKKKVESIAGDL
-507 IKLYAERENAQGFA
+507 IKLYAERENTQGFA
-521 FLKDDKNQLEFESEF
+521 FVKDDKNQLEFENEF
-536 EFMPTEDQLKAAE
+536 EFTPTEDQLKASE

-588 KQVVFLCPTT
+588 KQVAFLCPTT
-598 ILSSQ
+598 ILSNQ
-603 HYKNAIERF
+603 HYKNALERF
-612 KGYSINFA
+612 KNYPINIA
-620 LLNRFVST
+620 LLNRFVSAKETT
-628 KDTTRILKEL
+628 KILEGL

-643 DVIFGTH
+643 DVVFGTH
-650 KLLNNK
+650 KLLNDQ

-669 EQRFGVKQ
+669 EQRFGVKH
-677 KERIKQLKSNIDVLT
+677 KERIKQIKSNIDVLT

-717 PPIDRLPVQTYVL
+717 PPVDRLPVQTYVL

-757 IDHMDEKINVIQ
+757 INNMDEKIHEIQ
-769 KLVPEAKITSAH
+769 KLVPEARITSAH
-781 GQMDKIEFENIMME
+781 GQMDKTELENIMMA
-795 FINKKSDVLV
+795 FINKESDVLI

-850 CYLMYNKNKILSEV
+850 CYLMYNKHKILSEV

-878 GSGFSIAKR
+878 GSGFAIAKR

-919 EEINRQKGFT
+919 DEINRQKGFVT
-929 ILEVNESEVM
+929 PETNESETL
-939 PLIEVSTNISDNY
+939 PLIEVTTNISDNY
-952 VIEDDLKI
+952 VKEDDLKI
-960 YIHKLINSIN
+960 YIHKLINNIN
-970 NMDELKEVQN
+970 NIDELNDVQN

-986 GKLSEEIIIY
+986 GKLNEDIIIY

-1001 FEKKAKKI
+1001 FEKKAKKL
-1009 GIRDIKQN
+1009 GIKDIKQN

-1022 IRLPLDLTNKIKI
+1022 IWLPLDLTNKIKI

-1041 LSKITRKFRFS
+1041 LSKVSRKFRFG

-1065 DLDKHF
+1065 NLDKHF

-1077 LLNILEKV
+1077 LLNILEKA

>member
-8 FNFSASNVVG
+8 FNFDASNIVG
-18 LNNELKAMYCY
+18 LNSELKAMYCY
-29 EMFKKKNQGFLLVT
+29 ELLKKKNKGFLVVT
-43 NSLYEANILY
+43 NSLYEANTLY

-62 VLIFPMDNFLTSEV
+62 VLLFPMDNFLTSEV

-84 IKRIETLIEL
+84 IKRIETMIEL
-94 SKDNNYIVITN
+94 SKNNNYIVITN
-105 LMGYLKYIPRKDKFI
+105 LMGYLKYLPDKHRFLNG
-120 DDILELKKGGI
+120 ILDLKAGMT
-131 FNFNKLVEKLV
+131 FNFNKLVESLV
-142 ELGYKKETLVEKTG
+142 ELGYEKETLVEKTG

-170 SMKNPLRLEFFAEE
+170 SMENPVRLEFFDDE

-199 KKIEQVNIFP
+199 KKLDQIYVYP
-209 NTDNIDN
+209 NTDNIN
-216 GGNTTINSTQ
+216 VNSTQ
-226 CSSIR
+226 NSNVR
-231 DFLDTNL
+231 DFLDSDL
-238 TIFNDYNEIELGYKE
+238 TVFNDYDEIKLGYEETLNEIV
-253 ILSEIKEY
+253 EY
-261 DISQEIKKDRKYM
+261 NISQGLEKDKKYM
-274 FSLKELFP
+274 FSLEELFP
-282 GKYINFLPFD
+282 GKYINFVSFD
-292 NLNLT
+292 NLNLSNKKIYGVK
-297 DKTNYNIKEIDN
+297 DFDN
-309 FYKDK
+309 FFKDK
-314 SELIVALK
+314 LELNNTLK
-322 KYIKNNKTVIMCLNN
+322 KYIKNKKTIIICLDN
-337 RYQLA
+337 RYQLT
-342 NLESILDIENVIVTN
+342 NLEAILDNDNIIVTN
-357 ENEIFE
+357 EDEIFD
-363 NKVNL
+363 NKINL
-368 IIKKVNDSF
+368 IIKKINDSF
-377 EYENYIILSSHH
+377 ECENYIIISSRH
-389 IFNSKD
+389 IFNTKD

-404 RIGTKIKNVDKL
+404 RIGTKIKNIDKL
-416 NLGDYV
+416 NPGDYI

-428 IGKYLGISTLNKDGL
+428 IGRYLGLTTLNKNGL
-443 KKDYLQLEYKDGDKL
+443 KKDYLQIEYKDGDKL

-473 KDGIEPK
+473 GDGIVPK

-486 TEWKKTKL
+486 TEWQKTKL
-494 KVKKKVESIAGNL
+494 RVKKKVESIAGDL
-507 IKLYAERENAQGFA
+507 IKLYAERENTQGFA
-521 FLKDDKNQLEFESEF
+521 FVKDDKNQLEFENEF
-536 EFMPTEDQLKAAE
+536 EFTPTEDQLKASE

-588 KQVVFLCPTT
+588 KQVAFLCPTT
-598 ILSSQ
+598 ILSNQ
-603 HYKNAIERF
+603 HYKNALERF
-612 KGYSINFA
+612 KNYPINIA
-620 LLNRFVST
+620 LLNRFVSAKETT
-628 KDTTRILKEL
+628 KILEGL

-643 DVIFGTH
+643 DVVFGTH
-650 KLLNNK
+650 KLLNDQ

-669 EQRFGVKQ
+669 EQRFGVKH
-677 KERIKQLKSNIDVLT
+677 KERIKQIKSNIDVLT

-717 PPIDRLPVQTYVL
+717 PPVDRLPVQTYVL

-757 IDHMDEKINVIQ
+757 INNMDEKIHEIQ
-769 KLVPEAKITSAH
+769 KLVPEARITSAH
-781 GQMDKIEFENIMME
+781 GQMDKTDLENIMMA
-795 FINKKSDVLV
+795 FINKESDVLI

-850 CYLMYNKNKILSEV
+850 CYLMYNKHKILSEV

-878 GSGFSIAKR
+878 GSGFAIAKR

-919 EEINRQKGFT
+919 DEINRQKGIVT
-929 ILEVNESEVM
+929 PETNESETL
-939 PLIEVSTNISDNY
+939 PLIEVTTNISDNY
-952 VIEDDLKI
+952 VKEDDLKI
-960 YIHKLINSIN
+960 YIHKLINNIN
-970 NMDELKEVQN
+970 NIDELNDVQN

-986 GKLSEEIIIY
+986 GKLNEDIIIY

-1001 FEKKAKKI
+1001 FEKKAKKL
-1009 GIRDIKQN
+1009 GIKDIKQN

-1022 IRLPLDLTNKIKI
+1022 IWLPLDLTNKIKI

-1041 LSKITRKFRFS
+1041 LSKVSRKFRFG

-1065 DLDKHF
+1065 NLDKHF

-1077 LLNILEKV
+1077 LLNILEKA

>member
-8 FNFSASNVVG
+8 FNFDASNIVG
-18 LNNELKAMYCY
+18 LNSELKAMYCY
-29 EMFKKKNQGFLLVT
+29 ELLKKKNKGFLVVT
-43 NSLYEANILY
+43 NSLYEANTLY

-62 VLIFPMDNFLTSEV
+62 VLLFPMDNFLTSEV

-84 IKRIETLIEL
+84 IKRIETMIEL
-94 SKDNNYIVITN
+94 SKNNNYIVITN
-105 LMGYLKYIPRKDKFI
+105 LMGYLKYLPDKYIFLNG
-120 DDILELKKGGI
+120 ILDLKAGMT
-131 FNFNKLVEKLV
+131 FNFNKLVESLV
-142 ELGYKKETLVEKTG
+142 ELGYEKETLVEKTG

-170 SMKNPLRLEFFAEE
+170 SMENPVRLEFFDDE

-199 KKIEQVNIFP
+199 KKLDQIYVYP
-209 NTDNIDN
+209 NTDNI
-216 GGNTTINSTQ
+216 IVNSTQ
-226 CSSIR
+226 NSNVR
-231 DFLDTNL
+231 DFLDSDL
-238 TIFNDYNEIELGYKE
+238 TVFNGYDELKLGYEETLNEIV
-253 ILSEIKEY
+253 EY
-261 DISQEIKKDRKYM
+261 NISQGLEKDKKYM
-274 FSLKELFP
+274 FSLEELFP
-282 GKYINFLPFD
+282 GKYINFVSFD
-292 NLNLT
+292 NLNLSNKKIY
-297 DKTNYNIKEIDN
+297 DVKDFDN
-309 FYKDK
+309 FFKDK
-314 SELIVALK
+314 LELNNTLK
-322 KYIKNNKTVIMCLNN
+322 KYIKNKKTIIVCLDN
-337 RYQLA
+337 RYQLT
-342 NLESILDIENVIVTN
+342 NLEAILDNDNVIVTN
-357 ENEIFE
+357 EDEIFD
-363 NKVNL
+363 NKINL
-368 IIKKVNDSF
+368 IIKKINDSF
-377 EYENYIILSSHH
+377 ECENYIIISSRH
-389 IFNSKD
+389 IFNTKD

-404 RIGTKIKNVDKL
+404 RIGTKIKNIDKL
-416 NLGDYV
+416 NPGDYI

-428 IGKYLGISTLNKDGL
+428 IGRYLGLTTLNKNGL
-443 KKDYLQLEYKDGDKL
+443 KKDYLQIEYKDGDKL

-473 KDGIEPK
+473 EDGIVPK

-486 TEWKKTKL
+486 TEWQKTKL
-494 KVKKKVESIAGNL
+494 RVKKKVESIAGDL
-507 IKLYAERENAQGFA
+507 IKLYAERENTQGFA
-521 FLKDDKNQLEFESEF
+521 FVKDDKNQLEFENEF
-536 EFMPTEDQLKAAE
+536 EFTPTEDQLKASE

-588 KQVVFLCPTT
+588 KQVAFLCPTT
-598 ILSSQ
+598 ILSNQ
-603 HYKNAIERF
+603 HYKNALERF
-612 KGYSINFA
+612 KNYPINIA
-620 LLNRFVST
+620 LLNRFVSAKETT
-628 KDTTRILKEL
+628 KILEGL

-643 DVIFGTH
+643 DVVFGTH
-650 KLLNNK
+650 KLLNDQ

-669 EQRFGVKQ
+669 EQRFGVKH
-677 KERIKQLKSNIDVLT
+677 KERIKQIKSNIDVLT

-717 PPIDRLPVQTYVL
+717 PPVDRLPVQTYVL

-757 IDHMDEKINVIQ
+757 INNMDEKIHEIQ
-769 KLVPEAKITSAH
+769 KLVPEARITSAH
-781 GQMDKIEFENIMME
+781 GQMDKTELENIMMA
-795 FINKKSDVLV
+795 FINKESDVLI

-850 CYLMYNKNKILSEV
+850 CYLMYNKHKILSEV

-878 GSGFSIAKR
+878 GSGFAIAKR

-919 EEINRQKGFT
+919 DEINRQKGIVT
-929 ILEVNESEVM
+929 PETNESETL
-939 PLIEVSTNISDNY
+939 PLIEVTTNISDNY
-952 VIEDDLKI
+952 VKEDDLKI
-960 YIHKLINSIN
+960 YIHKLINNIN
-970 NMDELKEVQN
+970 NIDELNDVQN

-986 GKLSEEIIIY
+986 GKLNEDIIIY

-1001 FEKKAKKI
+1001 FEKKAKKL
-1009 GIRDIKQN
+1009 GIKDIKQN

-1022 IRLPLDLTNKIKI
+1022 IWLPLDLTNKIKI

-1041 LSKITRKFRFS
+1041 LSKVSRKFRFG

-1065 DLDKHF
+1065 NLDKHF

-1077 LLNILEKV
+1077 LLNILEKA

>member
-8 FNFSASNVVG
+8 FNFDASNIVG
-18 LNNELKAMYCY
+18 LNSELKAMYCY
-29 EMFKKKNQGFLLVT
+29 ELLKKKNKGFLVVT
-43 NSLYEANILY
+43 NSLYEANTLY

-62 VLIFPMDNFLTSEV
+62 VLLFPMDNFLTSEV

-84 IKRIETLIEL
+84 IKRIETMIEL
-94 SKDNNYIVITN
+94 SKNNNYIVITN
-105 LMGYLKYIPRKDKFI
+105 LMGYLKYLPDKHRFLNG
-120 DDILELKKGGI
+120 ILDLKAGMT
-131 FNFNKLVEKLV
+131 FNFNKLVESLV
-142 ELGYKKETLVEKTG
+142 ELGYEKETLVEKTG

-170 SMKNPLRLEFFAEE
+170 SMENPVRLEFFDDE

-199 KKIEQVNIFP
+199 KKLDQIYVYP
-209 NTDNIDN
+209 NTDNI
-216 GGNTTINSTQ
+216 IVNSTQ
-226 CSSIR
+226 NSNVR
-231 DFLDTNL
+231 DFLDSDL
-238 TIFNDYNEIELGYKE
+238 TVFNDYDEIKLGYEETLNEIV
-253 ILSEIKEY
+253 EY
-261 DISQEIKKDRKYM
+261 NISQGLEKDKKYM
-274 FSLKELFP
+274 FSLEELFP
-282 GKYINFLPFD
+282 GKYINFVSFD
-292 NLNLT
+292 NLNLSNKKIY
-297 DKTNYNIKEIDN
+297 DVKDFDN
-309 FYKDK
+309 FFKDK
-314 SELIVALK
+314 LELNNTLK
-322 KYIKNNKTVIMCLNN
+322 KYIKNKKTIIICLDN
-337 RYQLA
+337 RYQLT
-342 NLESILDIENVIVTN
+342 NLEAILDNDNIIVTN
-357 ENEIFE
+357 EDEIFD
-363 NKVNL
+363 NKINL
-368 IIKKVNDSF
+368 IIKKINDSF
-377 EYENYIILSSHH
+377 ECENYIIISSRH
-389 IFNSKD
+389 IFNTKD

-404 RIGTKIKNVDKL
+404 RIGTKIKNIDKL
-416 NLGDYV
+416 NPGDYI

-428 IGKYLGISTLNKDGL
+428 IGRYLGLTTLNKNGL
-443 KKDYLQLEYKDGDKL
+443 KKDYLQIEYKDGDKL

-473 KDGIEPK
+473 GDGIVPK

-486 TEWKKTKL
+486 TEWQKTKL
-494 KVKKKVESIAGNL
+494 RVKKKVESIAGDL
-507 IKLYAERENAQGFA
+507 IKLYAERENTQGFA
-521 FLKDDKNQLEFESEF
+521 FVKDDKNQLEFENEF
-536 EFMPTEDQLKAAE
+536 EFTPTEDQLKASE

-588 KQVVFLCPTT
+588 KQVAFLCPTT
-598 ILSSQ
+598 ILSNQ
-603 HYKNAIERF
+603 HYKNALERF
-612 KGYSINFA
+612 KNYPINIA
-620 LLNRFVST
+620 LLNRFVSAKETT
-628 KDTTRILKEL
+628 KILEGL

-643 DVIFGTH
+643 DVVFGTH
-650 KLLNNK
+650 KLLNDQ

-669 EQRFGVKQ
+669 EQRFGVKH
-677 KERIKQLKSNIDVLT
+677 KERIKQIKSNIDVLT

-717 PPIDRLPVQTYVL
+717 PPVDRLPVQTYVL

-757 IDHMDEKINVIQ
+757 INNMDEKIHEIQ
-769 KLVPEAKITSAH
+769 KLVPEARITSAH
-781 GQMDKIEFENIMME
+781 GQMDKTDLENIMMA
-795 FINKKSDVLV
+795 FINKESDVLI

-850 CYLMYNKNKILSEV
+850 CYLMYNKHKILSEV

-878 GSGFSIAKR
+878 GSGFAIAKR

-919 EEINRQKGFT
+919 DEINRQKGIVT
-929 ILEVNESEVM
+929 PETNESETL
-939 PLIEVSTNISDNY
+939 PLIEVTTNISDNY
-952 VIEDDLKI
+952 VKEDDLKI
-960 YIHKLINSIN
+960 YIHKLINNIN
-970 NMDELKEVQN
+970 NIDELNDVQN

-986 GKLSEEIIIY
+986 GKLNEDIIIY

-1001 FEKKAKKI
+1001 FEKKAKKL
-1009 GIRDIKQN
+1009 GIKDIKQN

-1022 IRLPLDLTNKIKI
+1022 IWLPLDLTNKIKI

-1041 LSKITRKFRFS
+1041 LSKVSRKFRFG

-1065 DLDKHF
+1065 NLDKHF

-1077 LLNILEKV
+1077 LLNILEKA

>member
-1 MKIISSK
+1 MKVISSK
-8 FNFSASNVVG
+8 FNFDTSNIIG
-18 LNNELKAMYCY
+18 LNSELKAMYCY
-29 EMFKKKNQGFLLVT
+29 EIFKNKNKGFLVVT
-43 NSLYEANILY
+43 NSLYEANTLY

-62 VLIFPMDNFLTSEV
+62 VLLFPMDNFLTSEV
-76 LASSPELK
+76 LAASPELK

-105 LMGYLKYIPRKDKFI
+105 LMGYLKYLPDKDRFLNG
-120 DDILELKKGGI
+120 ILNLKTGMT
-131 FNFNKLVEKLV
+131 FYFSKLVERLV
-142 ELGYKKETLVEKTG
+142 DLGYEKETLVEKTG

-170 SMKNPLRLEFFAEE
+170 SMENPVRLEFFDNE

-199 KKIEQVNIFP
+199 KKLDQIYIYP
-209 NTDNIDN
+209 NTDNI
-216 GGNTTINSTQ
+216 IVNSTQ
-226 CSSIR
+226 NSSIR
-231 DFLDTNL
+231 DFLTSDL
-238 TIFNDYNEIELGYKE
+238 TVFNDYDEIKLGYEETLNEIV
-253 ILSEIKEY
+253 EY
-261 DISQEIKKDRKYM
+261 NISQGIEKDKNYM
-274 FSLKELFP
+274 FSLEELFP
-282 GKYINFLPFD
+282 GKYINFISFD
-292 NLNLT
+292 DLKLS
-297 DKTNYNIKEIDN
+297 DKTIYNIKEFDT
-309 FYKDK
+309 FFKDK
-314 SELIVALK
+314 DELNDTLK
-322 KYIKNNKTVIMCLNN
+322 KYIRNKKTIIICLDN
-337 RYQLA
+337 RYQLT
-342 NLESILDIENVIVTN
+342 NLESILDTDNIVVTN
-357 ENEIFE
+357 EDEIFE
-363 NKVNL
+363 GKINL
-368 IIKKVNDSF
+368 IIKKINDSF
-377 EYENYIILSSHH
+377 ECENYIIISSRH
-389 IFNSKD
+389 IFNTKD
-395 KNIKYKSNF
+395 KNVKYKSNF
-404 RIGTKIKNVDKL
+404 RIGTKIKNIDKL
-416 NLGDYV
+416 NPGDYI

-428 IGKYLGISTLNKDGL
+428 IGRYLGLTTLNKNGL
-443 KKDYLQLEYKDGDKL
+443 KKDYLQIEYKDGDKL

-473 KDGIEPK
+473 GDGIVPK

-486 TEWKKTKL
+486 TEWQKTKL
-494 KVKKKVESIAGNL
+494 RVKKKVESIAGDL
-507 IKLYAERENAQGFA
+507 IKLYAEREKTQGFA
-521 FLKDDKNQLEFESEF
+521 FVKDDKNQLEFENEF
-536 EFMPTEDQLKAAE
+536 EFTPTDDQLKASE

-588 KQVVFLCPTT
+588 KQVAFLCPTT
-598 ILSSQ
+598 ILSNQ
-603 HYKNAIERF
+603 HYKNALERF
-612 KGYSINFA
+612 KNYPINIA
-620 LLNRFVST
+620 LLNRFVSAKETT
-628 KDTTRILKEL
+628 KILEGL
-638 KEGKI
+638 KDGKI
-643 DVIFGTH
+643 DVVFGTH
-650 KLLNNK
+650 KLLNDQ
-656 ISYKDLGLLIIDE
+656 IIYKDLGLLVIDE
-669 EQRFGVKQ
+669 EQRFGVKH
-677 KERIKQLKSNIDVLT
+677 KERIKQIKSNIDVLT

-717 PPIDRLPVQTYVL
+717 PPVDRLPVQTYVL

-741 HKELARQGQV
+741 QKELARQGQV

-757 IDHMDEKINVIQ
+757 INNMDEKIHEIQ
-769 KLVPEAKITSAH
+769 KLVPEARITSAH
-781 GQMDKIEFENIMME
+781 GQMDKTELENIMMS
-795 FINKKSDVLV
+795 FINKESDVLI

-850 CYLMYNKNKILSEV
+850 CYLMYNKHKILSEV

-878 GSGFSIAKR
+878 GSGFAIAKR

-919 EEINRQKGFT
+919 DEINRQKGIT
-929 ILEVNESEVM
+929 TLEVNEGETL
-939 PLIEVSTNISDNY
+939 PLIEVTTNISDNY
-952 VIEDDLKI
+952 VKEDDLKI
-960 YIHKLINSIN
+960 YIHKLINNIN
-970 NMDELKEVQN
+970 NIDELKNVQN

-986 GKLSEEIIIY
+986 GKLNEDIIIY

-1001 FEKKAKKI
+1001 FEKKAKKL

-1022 IRLPLDLTNKIKI
+1022 IWLPLDLTNKIKI

-1041 LSKITRKFRFS
+1041 LSKISRKFRFG

-1065 DLDKHF
+1065 NLDKHF

-1077 LLNILEKV
+1077 LLNILEKA

>member
-8 FNFSASNVVG
+8 FNFDASNIVG
-18 LNNELKAMYCY
+18 LNSELKAMYCY
-29 EMFKKKNQGFLLVT
+29 ELLKKKNKGFLVVT
-43 NSLYEANILY
+43 NSLYEANTLY

-62 VLIFPMDNFLTSEV
+62 VLLFPMDNFLTSEV

-94 SKDNNYIVITN
+94 SKNNNYIVITN
-105 LMGYLKYIPRKDKFI
+105 LMGYLKYLPDKDRFLN
-120 DDILELKKGGI
+120 DILDLKAGMT
-131 FNFNKLVEKLV
+131 FNFNKLVESLV
-142 ELGYKKETLVEKTG
+142 ELGYEKETLVEKTG

-170 SMKNPLRLEFFAEE
+170 SMENPVRLEFFDDE

-199 KKIEQVNIFP
+199 KKLDQIYVYP
-209 NTDNIDN
+209 NTDNI
-216 GGNTTINSTQ
+216 IVNSTQ
-226 CSSIR
+226 NSNVR
-231 DFLDTNL
+231 DFLDSDL
-238 TIFNDYNEIELGYKE
+238 TVFNDYDEIKLGYEETLNEIV
-253 ILSEIKEY
+253 EY
-261 DISQEIKKDRKYM
+261 NISQGLEKDKKYM
-274 FSLKELFP
+274 FSLEELFP
-282 GKYINFLPFD
+282 GKYINFVSFD
-292 NLNLT
+292 NLNLSNKKIYEVK
-297 DKTNYNIKEIDN
+297 DFDN
-309 FYKDK
+309 FFKDK
-314 SELIVALK
+314 LELNNTLK
-322 KYIKNNKTVIMCLNN
+322 KYIKNKKTIIICLDN
-337 RYQLA
+337 RYQLT
-342 NLESILDIENVIVTN
+342 NLEAILDNDNIIVTN
-357 ENEIFE
+357 EDEIFD
-363 NKVNL
+363 NKINL
-368 IIKKVNDSF
+368 IIKKINDSF
-377 EYENYIILSSHH
+377 ECENYIIISSRH
-389 IFNSKD
+389 IFNTKD

-404 RIGTKIKNVDKL
+404 RIGTKIKNIDKL
-416 NLGDYV
+416 NPGDYI

-428 IGKYLGISTLNKDGL
+428 IGRYLGLTTLNKNGL
-443 KKDYLQLEYKDGDKL
+443 KKDYLQIEYKDGDKL

-473 KDGIEPK
+473 GDGIVPK

-486 TEWKKTKL
+486 TEWQKTKL
-494 KVKKKVESIAGNL
+494 RVKKKVESIAGDL
-507 IKLYAERENAQGFA
+507 IKLYAERENTQGFA
-521 FLKDDKNQLEFESEF
+521 FVKDDKNQLEFENEF
-536 EFMPTEDQLKAAE
+536 EFTPTEDQLKASE

-588 KQVVFLCPTT
+588 KQVAFLCPTT
-598 ILSSQ
+598 ILSNQ
-603 HYKNAIERF
+603 HYKNALERF
-612 KGYSINFA
+612 KNYPINIA
-620 LLNRFVST
+620 LLNRFVSAKETT
-628 KDTTRILKEL
+628 KILEGL

-643 DVIFGTH
+643 DVVFGTH
-650 KLLNNK
+650 KLLNDQ

-669 EQRFGVKQ
+669 EQRFGVKH
-677 KERIKQLKSNIDVLT
+677 KERIKQIKSNIDVLT

-717 PPIDRLPVQTYVL
+717 PPVDRLPVQTYVL

-757 IDHMDEKINVIQ
+757 INNMDEKIHEIQ
-769 KLVPEAKITSAH
+769 KLVPEARITSAH
-781 GQMDKIEFENIMME
+781 GQMDKTELENIMMA
-795 FINKKSDVLV
+795 FINKESDVLI

-850 CYLMYNKNKILSEV
+850 CYLMYNKHKILSEV

-878 GSGFSIAKR
+878 GSGFAIAKR

-919 EEINRQKGFT
+919 DEINRQKGIVT
-929 ILEVNESEVM
+929 PETNESETL
-939 PLIEVSTNISDNY
+939 PLIEVTTNISDNY
-952 VIEDDLKI
+952 VKEDDLKI
-960 YIHKLINSIN
+960 YIHKLINNIN
-970 NMDELKEVQN
+970 NIDELNDVQN

-986 GKLSEEIIIY
+986 GKLNEDIIIY

-1001 FEKKAKKI
+1001 FEKKAKKL
-1009 GIRDIKQN
+1009 GIKDIKQN

-1022 IRLPLDLTNKIKI
+1022 IWLPLDLTNKIKI

-1041 LSKITRKFRFS
+1041 LSKVSRKFRFG

-1065 DLDKHF
+1065 NLDKHF
-1071 IYYLID
+1071 IYYLIN
-1077 LLNILEKV
+1077 LLNILEKA

>member
-8 FNFSASNVVG
+8 FNFDASNIVG
-18 LNNELKAMYCY
+18 LNSELKAMYCY
-29 EMFKKKNQGFLLVT
+29 ELLKKKNKGFLVVT
-43 NSLYEANILY
+43 NSLYEANTLY

-62 VLIFPMDNFLTSEV
+62 VLLFPMDNFLTSEV

-94 SKDNNYIVITN
+94 SKNNNYIVITN
-105 LMGYLKYIPRKDKFI
+105 LMGYLKYLPDKDRFLN
-120 DDILELKKGGI
+120 DILDLKAGMT
-131 FNFNKLVEKLV
+131 FNFNKLVESLV
-142 ELGYKKETLVEKTG
+142 ELGYEKETLVEKTG

-170 SMKNPLRLEFFAEE
+170 SMENPVRLEFFDDE

-199 KKIEQVNIFP
+199 KKLDQIYVYP
-209 NTDNIDN
+209 NTDNI
-216 GGNTTINSTQ
+216 IVNSTQ
-226 CSSIR
+226 NSNVR
-231 DFLDTNL
+231 DFLDSDL
-238 TIFNDYNEIELGYKE
+238 TVFNDYDEIKLGYEETLNEIV
-253 ILSEIKEY
+253 EY
-261 DISQEIKKDRKYM
+261 NISQGLEKDKKYM
-274 FSLKELFP
+274 FSLEELFP
-282 GKYINFLPFD
+282 GKYINFVSFD
-292 NLNLT
+292 NLNLSNKKIY
-297 DKTNYNIKEIDN
+297 DVKDFDN
-309 FYKDK
+309 FFKDK
-314 SELIVALK
+314 LELNNTLK
-322 KYIKNNKTVIMCLNN
+322 KYIKNKKTIIVCLDN
-337 RYQLA
+337 RYQLT
-342 NLESILDIENVIVTN
+342 NLEAILDNDNIIVTN
-357 ENEIFE
+357 EDEIFD
-363 NKVNL
+363 NKINL
-368 IIKKVNDSF
+368 IIKKINDSF
-377 EYENYIILSSHH
+377 ECENYIIISSRH
-389 IFNSKD
+389 IFNTKD

-404 RIGTKIKNVDKL
+404 RIGTKIKNIDKL
-416 NLGDYV
+416 NPGDYI

-428 IGKYLGISTLNKDGL
+428 IGRYLGLTTLNKNGL
-443 KKDYLQLEYKDGDKL
+443 KKDYLQIEYKDGDKL

-473 KDGIEPK
+473 GDGIVPK

-486 TEWKKTKL
+486 TEWQKTKL
-494 KVKKKVESIAGNL
+494 RVKKKVESIAGDL
-507 IKLYAERENAQGFA
+507 IKLYAERENTQGFA
-521 FLKDDKNQLEFESEF
+521 FVKDDKNQLEFENEF
-536 EFMPTEDQLKAAE
+536 EFTPTEDQLKASE

-588 KQVVFLCPTT
+588 KQVAFLCPTT
-598 ILSSQ
+598 ILSNQ
-603 HYKNAIERF
+603 HYKNALERF
-612 KGYSINFA
+612 KNYPINIA
-620 LLNRFVST
+620 LLNRFVSAKETT
-628 KDTTRILKEL
+628 KILEGL

-643 DVIFGTH
+643 DVVFGTH
-650 KLLNNK
+650 KLLNDQ

-669 EQRFGVKQ
+669 EQRFGVKH
-677 KERIKQLKSNIDVLT
+677 KERIKQIKSNIDVLT

-717 PPIDRLPVQTYVL
+717 PPVDRLPVQTYVL

-757 IDHMDEKINVIQ
+757 INNMDEKIHEIQ
-769 KLVPEAKITSAH
+769 KLVPEARITSAH
-781 GQMDKIEFENIMME
+781 GQMDKTELENIMMA
-795 FINKKSDVLV
+795 FINKESDVLI

-850 CYLMYNKNKILSEV
+850 CYLMYNKHKILSEV

-878 GSGFSIAKR
+878 GSGFAIAKR

-919 EEINRQKGFT
+919 DEINRQKGIVT
-929 ILEVNESEVM
+929 PETNESETL
-939 PLIEVSTNISDNY
+939 PLIEVTTNISDNY
-952 VIEDDLKI
+952 VKEDDLKI
-960 YIHKLINSIN
+960 YIHKLINNIN
-970 NMDELKEVQN
+970 NIDELNDVQN

-986 GKLSEEIIIY
+986 GKLNEDIIIY

-1001 FEKKAKKI
+1001 FEKKAKKL
-1009 GIRDIKQN
+1009 GIKDIKQN

-1022 IRLPLDLTNKIKI
+1022 IWLPLDLTNKIKI

-1041 LSKITRKFRFS
+1041 LSKVSRKFRFG

-1065 DLDKHF
+1065 NLDKHF

-1077 LLNILEKV
+1077 LLNILEKA

>member
-1 MKIISSK
+1 MKIISS
-8 FNFSASNVVG
+8 NFDFATSNVVG

-29 EMFKKKNQGFLLVT
+29 EMLKHKNQGFLVVT
-43 NSLYEANILY
+43 NSLYEANTLY

-62 VLIFPMDNFLTSEV
+62 VLLFPMDNFLTSEV
-76 LASSPELK
+76 LAASPELK
-84 IKRIETLIEL
+84 TRRIETLIEL

-105 LMGYLKYIPRKDKFI
+105 LMGYLKYLPNKDRFLNS
-120 DDILELKKGGI
+120 ILNLKTSMT
-131 FNFNKLVEKLV
+131 FDFSKLVERLV
-142 ELGYKKETLVEKTG
+142 DLGYEKETLVEKTG

-170 SMKNPLRLEFFAEE
+170 SMENPVRLEFFDDE

-199 KKIEQVNIFP
+199 KKLDQMYIYP
-209 NTDNIDN
+209 NTDNI
-216 GGNTTINSTQ
+216 IVNSTQ
-226 CSSIR
+226 ISSIR
-231 DFLDTNL
+231 DFLTSDL
-238 TIFNDYNEIELGYKE
+238 TVFNDYDEIKLGYEETLNEIV
-253 ILSEIKEY
+253 EY
-261 DISQEIKKDRKYM
+261 NISQGIEKDKSYM
-274 FSLKELFP
+274 FSLEELFP
-282 GKYINFLPFD
+282 GKYINFISFD
-292 NLNLT
+292 DLKLS
-297 DKTNYNIKEIDN
+297 DKTIYNIKEFDT
-309 FYKDK
+309 FFKDK
-314 SELIVALK
+314 NELNDALK
-322 KYIKNNKTVIMCLNN
+322 KYIRNKKTIIICLDN
-337 RYQLA
+337 RYQLT
-342 NLESILDIENVIVTN
+342 NLESILDTDNIVVTN

-363 NKVNL
+363 SKINL
-368 IIKKVNDSF
+368 IIKKINDSF
-377 EYENYIILSSHH
+377 ECENYVIISSRH
-389 IFNSKD
+389 IFNTKD
-395 KNIKYKSNF
+395 KNVKYKSNF
-404 RIGTKIKNVDKL
+404 RIGTKIKNIDKL
-416 NLGDYV
+416 NPGDYI

-428 IGKYLGISTLNKDGL
+428 IGRYLGLTTLNKNGL
-443 KKDYLQLEYKDGDKL
+443 KKDYLQIEYKDGDKL

-473 KDGIEPK
+473 GDGIVPK

-486 TEWKKTKL
+486 TEWQKTKL
-494 KVKKKVESIAGNL
+494 RVKKKVESIAGDL
-507 IKLYAERENAQGFA
+507 IKLYAERENTQGFA
-521 FLKDDKNQLEFESEF
+521 FVKDDKNQLEFENEF
-536 EFMPTEDQLKAAE
+536 EFTPTEDQLKASE

-588 KQVVFLCPTT
+588 KQVAFLCPTT
-598 ILSSQ
+598 ILSNQ
-603 HYKNAIERF
+603 HYKNALERF
-612 KGYSINFA
+612 KNYPINIA
-620 LLNRFVST
+620 LLNRFVSVKETT
-628 KDTTRILKEL
+628 KILEGL

-643 DVIFGTH
+643 DVVFGTH
-650 KLLNNK
+650 KLLNDQ
-656 ISYKDLGLLIIDE
+656 ITYKDLGLLVIDE
-669 EQRFGVKQ
+669 EQRFGVKH
-677 KERIKQLKSNIDVLT
+677 KERIKQIKSNIDVLT

-717 PPIDRLPVQTYVL
+717 PPVDRLPVQTYVL

-741 HKELARQGQV
+741 QKELSRQGQV

-757 IDHMDEKINVIQ
+757 INNMDEKIHDIQ
-769 KLVPEAKITSAH
+769 KLVPEARITSAH
-781 GQMDKIEFENIMME
+781 GQMDKTRLENIMMS
-795 FINKKSDVLV
+795 FINKESDVLV

-850 CYLMYNKNKILSEV
+850 CYLMYNKHKILSEI

-878 GSGFSIAKR
+878 GSGFAIAKR

-919 EEINRQKGFT
+919 DEINRQKGIT
-929 ILEVNESEVM
+929 TLEVNESETL
-939 PLIEVSTNISDNY
+939 PLIEVTTNISDNY
-952 VIEDDLKI
+952 VKEDDLKI
-960 YIHKLINSIN
+960 YIHKLINNIN
-970 NMDELKEVQN
+970 NIDELKNVQN

-986 GKLSEEIIIY
+986 GKLNEDIIIY

-1001 FEKKAKKI
+1001 FEKKAKKL

-1022 IRLPLDLTNKIKI
+1022 IWFPLDLTNKIKI

-1041 LSKITRKFRFS
+1041 LSKISRKFRFG

-1065 DLDKHF
+1065 NLDKHF

-1077 LLNILEKV
+1077 LLNVLEKA

>member
-8 FNFSASNVVG
+8 FNFDASNIVG
-18 LNNELKAMYCY
+18 LNSELKAMYCY
-29 EMFKKKNQGFLLVT
+29 ELLKKKNKGFLVVT
-43 NSLYEANILY
+43 NSLYEANTLY

-62 VLIFPMDNFLTSEV
+62 VLLFPMDNFLTSEV

-94 SKDNNYIVITN
+94 SKNNNYIVITN
-105 LMGYLKYIPRKDKFI
+105 LMGYLKYLPDKDRFLN
-120 DDILELKKGGI
+120 DILDLKAGMT
-131 FNFNKLVEKLV
+131 FNFNKLVESLV
-142 ELGYKKETLVEKTG
+142 ELGYEKETLVEKTG

-170 SMKNPLRLEFFAEE
+170 SMENPVRLEFFDDE

-199 KKIEQVNIFP
+199 KKLDQIYVYP
-209 NTDNIDN
+209 NTDNI
-216 GGNTTINSTQ
+216 IVNSTQ
-226 CSSIR
+226 NSNIR
-231 DFLDTNL
+231 DFLDSDL
-238 TIFNDYNEIELGYKE
+238 TVFNDYDEIKLGYEETLNEIV
-253 ILSEIKEY
+253 EY
-261 DISQEIKKDRKYM
+261 NISQELEKDKKYM
-274 FSLKELFP
+274 FSLEELFP
-282 GKYINFLPFD
+282 GKYINFISFNDLK
-292 NLNLT
+292 LSE
-297 DKTNYNIKEIDN
+297 KTIYNIKEFDT
-309 FYKDK
+309 FFKDK
-314 SELIVALK
+314 DELKVVLK
-322 KYIKNNKTVIMCLNN
+322 KYIKNKKTIIVCLDN
-337 RYQLA
+337 RYQLT
-342 NLESILDIENVIVTN
+342 NLEAILDNDNIIVTN
-357 ENEIFE
+357 EDEIFD
-363 NKVNL
+363 NKINL
-368 IIKKVNDSF
+368 IIKKINDSF
-377 EYENYIILSSHH
+377 ECENYIIISSRN
-389 IFNSKD
+389 IFNTKD

-404 RIGTKIKNVDKL
+404 RIGTKIKNIDKL
-416 NLGDYV
+416 NPGDYI

-428 IGKYLGISTLNKDGL
+428 IGRYLGLTTLNKNGL
-443 KKDYLQLEYKDGDKL
+443 KKDYLQIEYKDGDKL

-473 KDGIEPK
+473 GDGIVPK

-486 TEWKKTKL
+486 TEWQKTKL
-494 KVKKKVESIAGNL
+494 RVKKKVESIAGDL
-507 IKLYAERENAQGFA
+507 IKLYAERENTQGFA
-521 FLKDDKNQLEFESEF
+521 FVKDDKNQLEFENEF
-536 EFMPTEDQLKAAE
+536 EFTPTEDQLKASE

-588 KQVVFLCPTT
+588 KQVAFLCPTT
-598 ILSSQ
+598 ILSNQ
-603 HYKNAIERF
+603 HYKNALERF
-612 KGYSINFA
+612 KNYPINIA

-628 KDTTRILKEL
+628 KETTKILEGL

-643 DVIFGTH
+643 DVVFGTH
-650 KLLNNK
+650 KLLNDQ
-656 ISYKDLGLLIIDE
+656 IAYKDLGLLIIDE
-669 EQRFGVKQ
+669 EQRFGVKH
-677 KERIKQLKSNIDVLT
+677 KERIKQIKSNIDVLT

-717 PPIDRLPVQTYVL
+717 PPVDRLPVQTYVL

-757 IDHMDEKINVIQ
+757 INNMDEKIHEIQ
-769 KLVPEAKITSAH
+769 KLVPEARITSAH
-781 GQMDKIEFENIMME
+781 GQMDKTELENIMMA
-795 FINKKSDVLV
+795 FINKESDVLI

-850 CYLMYNKNKILSEV
+850 CYLMYNKHKILSEV

-878 GSGFSIAKR
+878 GSGFAIAKR

-919 EEINRQKGFT
+919 DEINRQKGIVT
-929 ILEVNESEVM
+929 PETNESETL
-939 PLIEVSTNISDNY
+939 PLIEVTTNISDNY
-952 VIEDDLKI
+952 VKEDDLKI
-960 YIHKLINSIN
+960 YIHKLINNIN
-970 NMDELKEVQN
+970 NIDELKDVQN

-986 GKLSEEIIIY
+986 GKLNEDIIIY

-1001 FEKKAKKI
+1001 FEKKAKKL
-1009 GIRDIKQN
+1009 GIKDIKQN

-1022 IRLPLDLTNKIKI
+1022 IWLPLDLTNKIKI

-1041 LSKITRKFRFS
+1041 LSKVSRKFRFG

-1065 DLDKHF
+1065 NLDKHF

-1077 LLNILEKV
+1077 LLNILEKA

>member
-8 FNFSASNVVG
+8 FNFDASNIVG
-18 LNNELKAMYCY
+18 LNSELKAMYCY
-29 EMFKKKNQGFLLVT
+29 ELLKKKNKGFLVVT
-43 NSLYEANILY
+43 NSLYEANTLY

-62 VLIFPMDNFLTSEV
+62 VLLFPMDNFLTSEV

-94 SKDNNYIVITN
+94 SKNNNYIVITN
-105 LMGYLKYIPRKDKFI
+105 LMGYLKYLPDKDRFLN
-120 DDILELKKGGI
+120 DILVLKAGMT
-131 FNFNKLVEKLV
+131 FNFNKLVESLV
-142 ELGYKKETLVEKTG
+142 ELGYEKETLVEKTG

-170 SMKNPLRLEFFAEE
+170 SMENPVRLEFFDDE

-199 KKIEQVNIFP
+199 KKLDQIYVYP
-209 NTDNIDN
+209 NTDNI
-216 GGNTTINSTQ
+216 IVNSTQ
-226 CSSIR
+226 NSNVR
-231 DFLDTNL
+231 DFLDSDL
-238 TIFNDYNEIELGYKE
+238 TVFNDYDEIKLGYEETLNEIV
-253 ILSEIKEY
+253 EY
-261 DISQEIKKDRKYM
+261 NISQGLEKDKKYM
-274 FSLKELFP
+274 FSLEELFP
-282 GKYINFLPFD
+282 GKYINFVSFD
-292 NLNLT
+292 NLNLSNKKIY
-297 DKTNYNIKEIDN
+297 DVKDFDN
-309 FYKDK
+309 FFKDK
-314 SELIVALK
+314 LELNNTLK
-322 KYIKNNKTVIMCLNN
+322 KYIKNKKTIIVCLDN
-337 RYQLA
+337 RYQLT
-342 NLESILDIENVIVTN
+342 NLEAILDNDNIIVTN
-357 ENEIFE
+357 EDEIFD
-363 NKVNL
+363 NKINL
-368 IIKKVNDSF
+368 IIKKINDSF
-377 EYENYIILSSHH
+377 ECENYIIISSRH
-389 IFNSKD
+389 IFNTKD

-404 RIGTKIKNVDKL
+404 RIGTKIKNIDKL
-416 NLGDYV
+416 NPGDYI

-428 IGKYLGISTLNKDGL
+428 IGRYLGLTTLNKNGL
-443 KKDYLQLEYKDGDKL
+443 KKDYLQIEYKDGDKL

-473 KDGIEPK
+473 GDGIVPK

-486 TEWKKTKL
+486 TEWQKTKL
-494 KVKKKVESIAGNL
+494 RVKKKVESIAGDL
-507 IKLYAERENAQGFA
+507 IKLYAERENTQGFA
-521 FLKDDKNQLEFESEF
+521 FVKDDKNQLEFENEF
-536 EFMPTEDQLKAAE
+536 EFTPTEDQLKASE

-588 KQVVFLCPTT
+588 KQVAFLCPTT
-598 ILSSQ
+598 ILSNQ
-603 HYKNAIERF
+603 HYKNALERF
-612 KGYSINFA
+612 KNYPINIA
-620 LLNRFVST
+620 LLNRFVSAKETT
-628 KDTTRILKEL
+628 KILEGL

-643 DVIFGTH
+643 DVVFGTH
-650 KLLNNK
+650 KLLNDQ

-669 EQRFGVKQ
+669 EQRFGVKH
-677 KERIKQLKSNIDVLT
+677 KERIKQIKSNIDVLT

-717 PPIDRLPVQTYVL
+717 PPVDRLPVQTYVL

-757 IDHMDEKINVIQ
+757 INNMDEKIHEIQ
-769 KLVPEAKITSAH
+769 KLVPEARITSAH
-781 GQMDKIEFENIMME
+781 GQMDKTDLENIMMA
-795 FINKKSDVLV
+795 FINKESDVLI

-850 CYLMYNKNKILSEV
+850 CYLMYNKHKILSEV

-878 GSGFSIAKR
+878 GSGFAIAKR

-919 EEINRQKGFT
+919 DEINRQKGIVT
-929 ILEVNESEVM
+929 PETNESEM
-939 PLIEVSTNISDNY
+939 LPLIEVTTNISDNY
-952 VIEDDLKI
+952 VKEDDLKI
-960 YIHKLINSIN
+960 YIHKLINNIN
-970 NMDELKEVQN
+970 NIDELNDVQN

-986 GKLSEEIIIY
+986 GKLNEDIIIY

-1001 FEKKAKKI
+1001 FEKKAKKL
-1009 GIRDIKQN
+1009 GIKDIKQN

-1022 IRLPLDLTNKIKI
+1022 IWLPLDLTNKIKI

-1041 LSKITRKFRFS
+1041 LSKVSRKFRFG

-1065 DLDKHF
+1065 NLDKHF

-1077 LLNILEKV
+1077 LLNILEKA

>member
-8 FNFSASNVVG
+8 FNFDASNIVG
-18 LNNELKAMYCY
+18 LNSELKAMYCY
-29 EMFKKKNQGFLLVT
+29 ELLKKKNKGFLVVT
-43 NSLYEANILY
+43 NSLYEANTLY

-62 VLIFPMDNFLTSEV
+62 VLLFPMDNFLTSEV

-84 IKRIETLIEL
+84 IKRIETMIEL
-94 SKDNNYIVITN
+94 SKNNNYIVITN
-105 LMGYLKYIPRKDKFI
+105 LMGYLKYLPDKHRFLNG
-120 DDILELKKGGI
+120 ILDLKAGMT
-131 FNFNKLVEKLV
+131 FNFNKLVESLV
-142 ELGYKKETLVEKTG
+142 ELGYERETLVEKTG

-170 SMKNPLRLEFFAEE
+170 SMENPVRLEFFDDE

-199 KKIEQVNIFP
+199 KKLDQIYVYP
-209 NTDNIDN
+209 NTDNI
-216 GGNTTINSTQ
+216 IVNSTQ
-226 CSSIR
+226 NSNVR
-231 DFLDTNL
+231 DFLDSDL
-238 TIFNDYNEIELGYKE
+238 TVFNDYDEIKLGYEETLNEIV
-253 ILSEIKEY
+253 EY
-261 DISQEIKKDRKYM
+261 NISQGLEKDKKYM
-274 FSLKELFP
+274 FSLEKLFP
-282 GKYINFLPFD
+282 GKYINFVSFD
-292 NLNLT
+292 NLNLSNKKIY
-297 DKTNYNIKEIDN
+297 DVKDFDN
-309 FYKDK
+309 FFKDK
-314 SELIVALK
+314 LELNNALK
-322 KYIKNNKTVIMCLNN
+322 KYIKNKKTIIICLDN
-337 RYQLA
+337 RYQLT
-342 NLESILDIENVIVTN
+342 NLEAILDNDNIIVTN
-357 ENEIFE
+357 EDEIFD
-363 NKVNL
+363 NKINL
-368 IIKKVNDSF
+368 IIKKINDSF
-377 EYENYIILSSHH
+377 ECENYIIISSRH
-389 IFNSKD
+389 IFNTKD

-404 RIGTKIKNVDKL
+404 RIGTKIKNIDKL
-416 NLGDYV
+416 NPGDYI

-428 IGKYLGISTLNKDGL
+428 IGRYLGLTTLNKNGL
-443 KKDYLQLEYKDGDKL
+443 KKDYLQIEYKDGDKL

-473 KDGIEPK
+473 GDGIVPK

-486 TEWKKTKL
+486 TEWQKTKL
-494 KVKKKVESIAGNL
+494 RVKKKVESIAGDL
-507 IKLYAERENAQGFA
+507 IKLYAERENTQGFA
-521 FLKDDKNQLEFESEF
+521 FVKDDKNQLEFENEF
-536 EFMPTEDQLKAAE
+536 EFTPTEDQLKASE

-588 KQVVFLCPTT
+588 KQVAFLCPTT
-598 ILSSQ
+598 ILSNQ
-603 HYKNAIERF
+603 HYKNALERF
-612 KGYSINFA
+612 KNYPINIA
-620 LLNRFVST
+620 LLNRFVSAKETT
-628 KDTTRILKEL
+628 KILEGL

-643 DVIFGTH
+643 DVVFGTH
-650 KLLNNK
+650 KLLNDQ

-669 EQRFGVKQ
+669 EQRFGVKH
-677 KERIKQLKSNIDVLT
+677 KERIKQIKSNIDVLT

-717 PPIDRLPVQTYVL
+717 PPVDRLPVQTYVL

-757 IDHMDEKINVIQ
+757 INNMDEKIHEIQ
-769 KLVPEAKITSAH
+769 KLVPEARITSAH
-781 GQMDKIEFENIMME
+781 GQMDKTELENIMMA
-795 FINKKSDVLV
+795 FINKESDVLI

-850 CYLMYNKNKILSEV
+850 CYLMYNKHKILSEV

-878 GSGFSIAKR
+878 GSGFAIAKR

-919 EEINRQKGFT
+919 DEINRQKGIVT
-929 ILEVNESEVM
+929 PETNESETL
-939 PLIEVSTNISDNY
+939 PLIEVTTNISDNY
-952 VIEDDLKI
+952 VKEDDLKI
-960 YIHKLINSIN
+960 YIHKLINNIN
-970 NMDELKEVQN
+970 NIDELNDVQN

-986 GKLSEEIIIY
+986 GKLNEDIIIY

-1001 FEKKAKKI
+1001 FEKKAKKL
-1009 GIRDIKQN
+1009 GIKDIKQN

-1022 IRLPLDLTNKIKI
+1022 IWLPLDLTNKIKI

-1041 LSKITRKFRFS
+1041 LSKVSRKFRFG

-1065 DLDKHF
+1065 NLDKHF

-1077 LLNILEKV
+1077 LLNILEKA

>member
-8 FNFSASNVVG
+8 FNFDASNIVG
-18 LNNELKAMYCY
+18 LNSELKAMYCY
-29 EMFKKKNQGFLLVT
+29 ELLKKKNKGFLVVT
-43 NSLYEANILY
+43 NSLYEANTLY

-62 VLIFPMDNFLTSEV
+62 VLLFPMDNFLTSEV

-84 IKRIETLIEL
+84 IKRIETMIEL
-94 SKDNNYIVITN
+94 SKNNNYIVITN
-105 LMGYLKYIPRKDKFI
+105 LMGYLKYLPDKHSFLNG
-120 DDILELKKGGI
+120 ILDLKAGMT
-131 FNFNKLVEKLV
+131 FNFNKLVESLV
-142 ELGYKKETLVEKTG
+142 ELGYEKETLVEKTG

-170 SMKNPLRLEFFAEE
+170 SMENPVRLEFFDDE

-199 KKIEQVNIFP
+199 KKLDQIYVYP
-209 NTDNIDN
+209 NTDNI
-216 GGNTTINSTQ
+216 IVNSTQ
-226 CSSIR
+226 NSNVR
-231 DFLDTNL
+231 DFLDSDL
-238 TIFNDYNEIELGYKE
+238 TVFNDYDEIKLGYEETLNEIV
-253 ILSEIKEY
+253 EY
-261 DISQEIKKDRKYM
+261 NISQGLEKDKKYM
-274 FSLKELFP
+274 FSLEELFP
-282 GKYINFLPFD
+282 GKYINFVSFD
-292 NLNLT
+292 NLNLSNKKIYEVK
-297 DKTNYNIKEIDN
+297 DFDN
-309 FYKDK
+309 FFKDK
-314 SELIVALK
+314 LELNNTLK
-322 KYIKNNKTVIMCLNN
+322 KYIKNKKTIIICLDN
-337 RYQLA
+337 RYQLT
-342 NLESILDIENVIVTN
+342 NLEAILDNDNIIVTN
-357 ENEIFE
+357 EDEIFD
-363 NKVNL
+363 NKINL
-368 IIKKVNDSF
+368 IIKKINDSF
-377 EYENYIILSSHH
+377 ECENYIIISSRH
-389 IFNSKD
+389 IFNTKD

-404 RIGTKIKNVDKL
+404 RIGTKIKNIDKL
-416 NLGDYV
+416 NPGDYI

-428 IGKYLGISTLNKDGL
+428 IGRYLGLTTLNKNGL
-443 KKDYLQLEYKDGDKL
+443 KKDYLQIEYKDGDKL

-473 KDGIEPK
+473 GDGIVPK

-486 TEWKKTKL
+486 TEWQKTKL
-494 KVKKKVESIAGNL
+494 RVKKKVESIAGDL
-507 IKLYAERENAQGFA
+507 IKLYAERENTQGFA
-521 FLKDDKNQLEFESEF
+521 FVKDDKNQLEFENEF
-536 EFMPTEDQLKAAE
+536 EFTPTEDQLKASE

-588 KQVVFLCPTT
+588 KQVAFLCPTT
-598 ILSSQ
+598 ILSNQ
-603 HYKNAIERF
+603 HYKNALERF
-612 KGYSINFA
+612 KNYPINIA
-620 LLNRFVST
+620 LLNRFVSAKETT
-628 KDTTRILKEL
+628 KILEGL

-643 DVIFGTH
+643 DVVFGTH
-650 KLLNNK
+650 KLLNDQ

-669 EQRFGVKQ
+669 EQRFGVKH
-677 KERIKQLKSNIDVLT
+677 KERIKQIKSNIDVLT

-717 PPIDRLPVQTYVL
+717 PPVDRLPVQTYVL

-757 IDHMDEKINVIQ
+757 INNMDEKIHEIQ
-769 KLVPEAKITSAH
+769 KLVPEARITSAH
-781 GQMDKIEFENIMME
+781 GQMDKTDLENIMMA
-795 FINKKSDVLV
+795 FINKESDVLI

-850 CYLMYNKNKILSEV
+850 CYLMYNKHKILSEV

-878 GSGFSIAKR
+878 GSGFAIAKR

-919 EEINRQKGFT
+919 DEINRQKGIVT
-929 ILEVNESEVM
+929 PETNESEM
-939 PLIEVSTNISDNY
+939 LPLIEVTTNISDNY
-952 VIEDDLKI
+952 VKEDDLKI
-960 YIHKLINSIN
+960 YIHKLINNIN
-970 NMDELKEVQN
+970 NIDELNDVQN

-986 GKLSEEIIIY
+986 GKLNEDIIIY

-1001 FEKKAKKI
+1001 FEKKAKKL
-1009 GIRDIKQN
+1009 GIKDIKQN

-1022 IRLPLDLTNKIKI
+1022 IWLPLDLTNKIKI

-1041 LSKITRKFRFS
+1041 LSKVSRKFRFG

-1065 DLDKHF
+1065 NLDKHF

-1077 LLNILEKV
+1077 LLNILEKA

>member
-8 FNFSASNVVG
+8 FNFDASNIVG
-18 LNNELKAMYCY
+18 LNSELKAMYCY
-29 EMFKKKNQGFLLVT
+29 ELLKKKNKGFLVVT
-43 NSLYEANILY
+43 NSLYEANTLY

-62 VLIFPMDNFLTSEV
+62 VLLFPMDNFLTSEV

-84 IKRIETLIEL
+84 IKRIETMIEL
-94 SKDNNYIVITN
+94 SKNNNYIVITN
-105 LMGYLKYIPRKDKFI
+105 LMGYLKYLPDKHRFLNG
-120 DDILELKKGGI
+120 ILDLKAGMT
-131 FNFNKLVEKLV
+131 FNFNKLVESLV
-142 ELGYKKETLVEKTG
+142 ELGYEKETLVEKTG

-170 SMKNPLRLEFFAEE
+170 SMENPVRLEFFDDE

-199 KKIEQVNIFP
+199 KKLDQIYVYP
-209 NTDNIDN
+209 NTDNI
-216 GGNTTINSTQ
+216 IVNSTQ
-226 CSSIR
+226 NSNVR
-231 DFLDTNL
+231 DFLDSDL
-238 TIFNDYNEIELGYKE
+238 TVFNDYDEIKLGYEETLNEIV
-253 ILSEIKEY
+253 EY
-261 DISQEIKKDRKYM
+261 NISQGLEKDKKYM
-274 FSLKELFP
+274 FSLEELFP
-282 GKYINFLPFD
+282 GKYINFVSFD
-292 NLNLT
+292 NLNLSNKKIYEVK
-297 DKTNYNIKEIDN
+297 DFDN
-309 FYKDK
+309 FFKDK
-314 SELIVALK
+314 LELNNTLK
-322 KYIKNNKTVIMCLNN
+322 KYIKNKKTIIICLDN
-337 RYQLA
+337 RYQLT
-342 NLESILDIENVIVTN
+342 NLEAILDNDNIIVTN
-357 ENEIFE
+357 EDEIFD
-363 NKVNL
+363 NKINL
-368 IIKKVNDSF
+368 IIKKINDSF
-377 EYENYIILSSHH
+377 ECENYIIISSRH
-389 IFNSKD
+389 IFNTKD
-395 KNIKYKSNF
+395 KNIKYRSNF
-404 RIGTKIKNVDKL
+404 RIGTKIKNIDKL
-416 NLGDYV
+416 NPGDYI

-428 IGKYLGISTLNKDGL
+428 IGRYLGLTTLNKNGL
-443 KKDYLQLEYKDGDKL
+443 KKDYLQIEYKDGDKL

-473 KDGIEPK
+473 GDGIVPK

-486 TEWKKTKL
+486 TEWQKTKL
-494 KVKKKVESIAGNL
+494 RVKKKVESIAGDL
-507 IKLYAERENAQGFA
+507 IKLYAERENTQGFA
-521 FLKDDKNQLEFESEF
+521 FVKDDKNQLEFENEF
-536 EFMPTEDQLKAAE
+536 EFTPTEDQLKASE

-588 KQVVFLCPTT
+588 KQVAFLCPTT
-598 ILSSQ
+598 ILSNQ
-603 HYKNAIERF
+603 HYKNALERF
-612 KGYSINFA
+612 KNYPINIA
-620 LLNRFVST
+620 LLNRFVSAKETT
-628 KDTTRILKEL
+628 KILEGL

-643 DVIFGTH
+643 DVVFGTH
-650 KLLNNK
+650 KLLNDQ

-669 EQRFGVKQ
+669 EQRFGVKH
-677 KERIKQLKSNIDVLT
+677 KERIKQIKSNIDVLT

-717 PPIDRLPVQTYVL
+717 PPVDRLPVQTYVL

-757 IDHMDEKINVIQ
+757 INNMDEKIHEIQ
-769 KLVPEAKITSAH
+769 KLVPEARITSAH
-781 GQMDKIEFENIMME
+781 GQMDKTELENIMMA
-795 FINKKSDVLV
+795 FINKESDVLI

-850 CYLMYNKNKILSEV
+850 CYLMYNKHKILSEV

-878 GSGFSIAKR
+878 GSGFAIAKR

-919 EEINRQKGFT
+919 DEINRQKGIVT
-929 ILEVNESEVM
+929 PETNESETL
-939 PLIEVSTNISDNY
+939 PLIEVTTNISDNY
-952 VIEDDLKI
+952 VKEDDLKI
-960 YIHKLINSIN
+960 YIHKLINNIN
-970 NMDELKEVQN
+970 NIDELNDVQN

-986 GKLSEEIIIY
+986 GKLNEDIIIY

-1001 FEKKAKKI
+1001 FEKKAKKL
-1009 GIRDIKQN
+1009 GIKDIKQN

-1022 IRLPLDLTNKIKI
+1022 IWLPLDLTNKIKI

-1041 LSKITRKFRFS
+1041 LSKVSRKFRFG

-1065 DLDKHF
+1065 NLDKHF

-1077 LLNILEKV
+1077 LLNILEKA

>member
-8 FNFSASNVVG
+8 FNFDASNIVG
-18 LNNELKAMYCY
+18 LNSELKAMYCY
-29 EMFKKKNQGFLLVT
+29 ELLKKKNKGFLVVT
-43 NSLYEANILY
+43 NSLYEANTLY

-62 VLIFPMDNFLTSEV
+62 VLLFPMDNFLTSEV

-84 IKRIETLIEL
+84 IKRIETMIEL
-94 SKDNNYIVITN
+94 SKNNNYIIITN
-105 LMGYLKYIPRKDKFI
+105 LMGYLKYLPDKHRFLNG
-120 DDILELKKGGI
+120 ILDLKAGMT
-131 FNFNKLVEKLV
+131 FNFNKLVESLV
-142 ELGYKKETLVEKTG
+142 ELGYEKETLVEKTG

-170 SMKNPLRLEFFAEE
+170 SMENPVRLEFFDDE

-199 KKIEQVNIFP
+199 KKLDQIYVYP
-209 NTDNIDN
+209 NTDNI
-216 GGNTTINSTQ
+216 IVNSTQ
-226 CSSIR
+226 NSNVR
-231 DFLDTNL
+231 DFLDSDL
-238 TIFNDYNEIELGYKE
+238 TVFNDYDEIKLGYEEILNEIV
-253 ILSEIKEY
+253 EY
-261 DISQEIKKDRKYM
+261 NISQGLEKDKKYM
-274 FSLKELFP
+274 FSLEELFP
-282 GKYINFLPFD
+282 GKYINFVSFD
-292 NLNLT
+292 NLNLSNKKIY
-297 DKTNYNIKEIDN
+297 DVKDFDN
-309 FYKDK
+309 FFKDK
-314 SELIVALK
+314 LELNNTLK
-322 KYIKNNKTVIMCLNN
+322 KYIKNKKTIIVCLDN
-337 RYQLA
+337 RYQLT
-342 NLESILDIENVIVTN
+342 NLEAILDNDNIIVTN
-357 ENEIFE
+357 EDEIFD
-363 NKVNL
+363 NKINL
-368 IIKKVNDSF
+368 IIKKINDSF
-377 EYENYIILSSHH
+377 ECENYIIISSRH
-389 IFNSKD
+389 IFNTKD

-404 RIGTKIKNVDKL
+404 RIGTKIKNIDKL
-416 NLGDYV
+416 NPGDYI

-428 IGKYLGISTLNKDGL
+428 IGRYLGLTTLNKNGL
-443 KKDYLQLEYKDGDKL
+443 KKDYLQIEYKDGDKL

-473 KDGIEPK
+473 GDGIVPK

-486 TEWKKTKL
+486 TEWQKTKL
-494 KVKKKVESIAGNL
+494 RVKKKVESIAGDL
-507 IKLYAERENAQGFA
+507 IKLYAERENTQGFA
-521 FLKDDKNQLEFESEF
+521 FVKDDKNQLEFENEF
-536 EFMPTEDQLKAAE
+536 EFTPTEDQLKVSE

-588 KQVVFLCPTT
+588 KQVAFLCPTT
-598 ILSSQ
+598 ILSNQ
-603 HYKNAIERF
+603 HYKNALERF
-612 KGYSINFA
+612 KNYPINIA
-620 LLNRFVST
+620 LLNRFVSAKETT
-628 KDTTRILKEL
+628 KILEGL

-643 DVIFGTH
+643 DVVFGTH
-650 KLLNNK
+650 KLLNDQ

-669 EQRFGVKQ
+669 EQRFGVKH
-677 KERIKQLKSNIDVLT
+677 KERIKQIKSNIDVLT

-717 PPIDRLPVQTYVL
+717 PPVDRLPVQTYVL

-757 IDHMDEKINVIQ
+757 INNMDEKIHEIQ
-769 KLVPEAKITSAH
+769 KLVPEARITSAH
-781 GQMDKIEFENIMME
+781 GQMDKTELENIMMA
-795 FINKKSDVLV
+795 FINKESDVLI

-850 CYLMYNKNKILSEV
+850 CYLMYNKHKILSEV

-878 GSGFSIAKR
+878 GSGFAIAKR

-919 EEINRQKGFT
+919 DEINRQKGIVT
-929 ILEVNESEVM
+929 PETNESEM
-939 PLIEVSTNISDNY
+939 LPLIEVTTNISDNY
-952 VIEDDLKI
+952 VKEDDLKI
-960 YIHKLINSIN
+960 YIHKLINNIN
-970 NMDELKEVQN
+970 NIDELNDVQN

-986 GKLSEEIIIY
+986 GKLNEDIIIY

-1001 FEKKAKKI
+1001 FEKKAKKL
-1009 GIRDIKQN
+1009 GIKDIKQN

-1022 IRLPLDLTNKIKI
+1022 IWLPLDLTNKIKI

-1041 LSKITRKFRFS
+1041 LSKVSRKFRFG

-1065 DLDKHF
+1065 NLDKHF

-1077 LLNILEKV
+1077 LLNILEKA

>member
-8 FNFSASNVVG
+8 FNFDASNIVG
-18 LNNELKAMYCY
+18 LNSELKAMYCY
-29 EMFKKKNQGFLLVT
+29 ELLKKKNKGFLVVT
-43 NSLYEANILY
+43 NSLYEANTLY

-62 VLIFPMDNFLTSEV
+62 VLLFPMDNFLTSEV

-84 IKRIETLIEL
+84 IKRIETMIEL
-94 SKDNNYIVITN
+94 SKNNNYIVITN
-105 LMGYLKYIPRKDKFI
+105 LMGYLKYLPDKHRFLNG
-120 DDILELKKGGI
+120 ILDLKAGMT
-131 FNFNKLVEKLV
+131 FNFNKLVESLV
-142 ELGYKKETLVEKTG
+142 ELGYEKETLVEKTG

-170 SMKNPLRLEFFAEE
+170 SMENPVRLEFFDDE

-199 KKIEQVNIFP
+199 KKLDQIYVYP
-209 NTDNIDN
+209 NTDNI
-216 GGNTTINSTQ
+216 IVNSTQ
-226 CSSIR
+226 NSNVR
-231 DFLDTNL
+231 DFLDSDL
-238 TIFNDYNEIELGYKE
+238 TVFNDYDEIKLGYEETLNEIV
-253 ILSEIKEY
+253 EY
-261 DISQEIKKDRKYM
+261 NISQGLEKDKKYM
-274 FSLKELFP
+274 FSLEELFP
-282 GKYINFLPFD
+282 GKYINFVSFD
-292 NLNLT
+292 NLNLSNKKIYGVK
-297 DKTNYNIKEIDN
+297 DFDN
-309 FYKDK
+309 FFKDK
-314 SELIVALK
+314 LELNNTLK
-322 KYIKNNKTVIMCLNN
+322 KYIKNKKTIIICLDN
-337 RYQLA
+337 RYQLT
-342 NLESILDIENVIVTN
+342 NLEAILDNDNIIVTN
-357 ENEIFE
+357 EDEIFD
-363 NKVNL
+363 NKINL
-368 IIKKVNDSF
+368 IIKKINDSF
-377 EYENYIILSSHH
+377 ECENYIIISSRH
-389 IFNSKD
+389 IFNTKD

-404 RIGTKIKNVDKL
+404 RIGTKIKNIDKL
-416 NLGDYV
+416 NPGDYI

-428 IGKYLGISTLNKDGL
+428 IGRYLGLTTLNKNGL
-443 KKDYLQLEYKDGDKL
+443 KKDYLQIEYKDGDKL

-473 KDGIEPK
+473 GDGIVPK

-486 TEWKKTKL
+486 TEWQKTKL
-494 KVKKKVESIAGNL
+494 RVKKKVESIAGDL
-507 IKLYAERENAQGFA
+507 IKLYAERENTQGFA
-521 FLKDDKNQLEFESEF
+521 FVKDDKNQLEFENEF
-536 EFMPTEDQLKAAE
+536 EFTPTEDQLKASE

-588 KQVVFLCPTT
+588 KQVAFLCPTT
-598 ILSSQ
+598 ILSNQ
-603 HYKNAIERF
+603 HYKNALERF
-612 KGYSINFA
+612 KNYPINIA
-620 LLNRFVST
+620 LLNRFVSAKETT
-628 KDTTRILKEL
+628 KILEGL

-643 DVIFGTH
+643 DVVFGTH
-650 KLLNNK
+650 KLLNDQ

-669 EQRFGVKQ
+669 EQRFGVKH
-677 KERIKQLKSNIDVLT
+677 KERIKQIKSNIDVLT

-717 PPIDRLPVQTYVL
+717 PPVDRLPVQTYVL

-757 IDHMDEKINVIQ
+757 INNMDEKIHEIQ
-769 KLVPEAKITSAH
+769 KLVPEARITSAH
-781 GQMDKIEFENIMME
+781 GQMDKTELENIMMA
-795 FINKKSDVLV
+795 FINKESDVLI

-850 CYLMYNKNKILSEV
+850 CYLMYNNHKILSEV

-878 GSGFSIAKR
+878 GSGFAIAKR

-908 VGIDMFMKLLD
+908 VGIDMFMKLLND
-919 EEINRQKGFT
+919 EINRQKGIVT
-929 ILEVNESEVM
+929 PETNESETL
-939 PLIEVSTNISDNY
+939 PLIEVTTNISDNY
-952 VIEDDLKI
+952 VKEDDLKI
-960 YIHKLINSIN
+960 YIHKLINNIN
-970 NMDELKEVQN
+970 NIDELNDVQN

-986 GKLSEEIIIY
+986 GKLNEDIIIY

-1001 FEKKAKKI
+1001 FEKKAKKL
-1009 GIRDIKQN
+1009 GVKDIKQN

-1022 IRLPLDLTNKIKI
+1022 IWLPLDLTNKIKI

-1041 LSKITRKFRFS
+1041 LSKVSRKFRFG

-1065 DLDKHF
+1065 NLDKHF

-1077 LLNILEKV
+1077 LLNILEKA

>member
-8 FNFSASNVVG
+8 FNFDASNIVG
-18 LNNELKAMYCY
+18 LNSELKAMYCY
-29 EMFKKKNQGFLLVT
+29 ELLKKKNKGFLVVT
-43 NSLYEANILY
+43 NSLYEANTLY

-62 VLIFPMDNFLTSEV
+62 VLLFPMDNFLTSEV

-94 SKDNNYIVITN
+94 SKNNNYIVITN
-105 LMGYLKYIPRKDKFI
+105 LMGYLKYLPDKDRFLN
-120 DDILELKKGGI
+120 DILDLKAGMT
-131 FNFNKLVEKLV
+131 FNFNKLVESLV
-142 ELGYKKETLVEKTG
+142 ELGYEKETLVEKTG

-170 SMKNPLRLEFFAEE
+170 SMENPVRLEFFDDE

-199 KKIEQVNIFP
+199 KKLDQIYVYP
-209 NTDNIDN
+209 NTDNI
-216 GGNTTINSTQ
+216 IVNSTQ
-226 CSSIR
+226 NSNVR
-231 DFLDTNL
+231 DFLDSDL
-238 TIFNDYNEIELGYKE
+238 TVFNGYDELKLGYEETLNEIV
-253 ILSEIKEY
+253 EY
-261 DISQEIKKDRKYM
+261 NISQGLEKDKKYM
-274 FSLKELFP
+274 FSLEELFP
-282 GKYINFLPFD
+282 GKYINFVSFD
-292 NLNLT
+292 NLNLSNKKIY
-297 DKTNYNIKEIDN
+297 DVKDFDN
-309 FYKDK
+309 FFKDK
-314 SELIVALK
+314 LELNNTLK
-322 KYIKNNKTVIMCLNN
+322 KYIKNKKTIIVCLDN
-337 RYQLA
+337 RYQLT
-342 NLESILDIENVIVTN
+342 NLEAILDNDNVIVTN
-357 ENEIFE
+357 EDEIFD
-363 NKVNL
+363 NKINL
-368 IIKKVNDSF
+368 IIKKINDSF
-377 EYENYIILSSHH
+377 ECENYIIISSRH
-389 IFNSKD
+389 IFNTKD

-404 RIGTKIKNVDKL
+404 RIGTKIKNIDKL
-416 NLGDYV
+416 NPGDYI

-428 IGKYLGISTLNKDGL
+428 IGRYLGLTTLNKNGL
-443 KKDYLQLEYKDGDKL
+443 KKDYLQIEYKDGDKL

-473 KDGIEPK
+473 GDGIVPK

-486 TEWKKTKL
+486 TEWQKTKL
-494 KVKKKVESIAGNL
+494 RVKKKVESIAGDL
-507 IKLYAERENAQGFA
+507 IKLYAERENTQGFA
-521 FLKDDKNQLEFESEF
+521 FVKDDKNQLEFENEF
-536 EFMPTEDQLKAAE
+536 EFTPTDDQLKASE

-588 KQVVFLCPTT
+588 KQVAFLCPTT
-598 ILSSQ
+598 ILSNQ
-603 HYKNAIERF
+603 HYKNALERF
-612 KGYSINFA
+612 KNYPINIA
-620 LLNRFVST
+620 LLNRFVSAKETT
-628 KDTTRILKEL
+628 KILEGL

-643 DVIFGTH
+643 DVVFGTH
-650 KLLNNK
+650 KLLNDQ

-669 EQRFGVKQ
+669 EQRFGVKH
-677 KERIKQLKSNIDVLT
+677 KERIKQIKSNIDVLT

-717 PPIDRLPVQTYVL
+717 PPVDRLPVQTYVL

-757 IDHMDEKINVIQ
+757 INNMDEKIHEIQ
-769 KLVPEAKITSAH
+769 KLVPEARITSAH
-781 GQMDKIEFENIMME
+781 GQMDKTDLENIMMA
-795 FINKKSDVLV
+795 FINKESDVLI

-850 CYLMYNKNKILSEV
+850 CYLMYNKHKILSEV

-878 GSGFSIAKR
+878 GSGFAIAKR

-919 EEINRQKGFT
+919 DEINRQKGIVT
-929 ILEVNESEVM
+929 PETNESEM
-939 PLIEVSTNISDNY
+939 LPLIEVTTNISDNY
-952 VIEDDLKI
+952 VKEDDLKI
-960 YIHKLINSIN
+960 YIHKLINNIN
-970 NMDELKEVQN
+970 NIDELNDVQN

-986 GKLSEEIIIY
+986 GKLNEDIIIY

-1001 FEKKAKKI
+1001 FEKKAKKL
-1009 GIRDIKQN
+1009 GIKDIKQN

-1022 IRLPLDLTNKIKI
+1022 IWLPLDLTNKIKI

-1041 LSKITRKFRFS
+1041 LSKVSRKFRFG

-1065 DLDKHF
+1065 NLDKHF

-1077 LLNILEKV
+1077 LLNILEKA

>member
-8 FNFSASNVVG
+8 FNFDASNIVG
-18 LNNELKAMYCY
+18 LNSELKAMYCY
-29 EMFKKKNQGFLLVT
+29 ELLKKKNKGFLVVT
-43 NSLYEANILY
+43 NSLYEANTLY

-62 VLIFPMDNFLTSEV
+62 VLLFPMDNFLTSEV

-84 IKRIETLIEL
+84 IKRIETMIEL
-94 SKDNNYIVITN
+94 SKNNNYIVITN
-105 LMGYLKYIPRKDKFI
+105 LMGYLKYLPDKYIFLNG
-120 DDILELKKGGI
+120 ILDLKAGMT
-131 FNFNKLVEKLV
+131 FNFNKLVESLV
-142 ELGYKKETLVEKTG
+142 ELGYEKETLVEKTG

-170 SMKNPLRLEFFAEE
+170 SMENPVRLEFFDDE

-199 KKIEQVNIFP
+199 KKLDQIYVYP
-209 NTDNIDN
+209 NTDNIN
-216 GGNTTINSTQ
+216 VNSTQ
-226 CSSIR
+226 NSNVR
-231 DFLDTNL
+231 DFLDSDL
-238 TIFNDYNEIELGYKE
+238 TVFNDYDEIKLGYEETLNEIV
-253 ILSEIKEY
+253 EY
-261 DISQEIKKDRKYM
+261 NISQGLEKDKKYM
-274 FSLKELFP
+274 FSLEELFP
-282 GKYINFLPFD
+282 GKYINFVSFD
-292 NLNLT
+292 NLNLSNKKIYGVK
-297 DKTNYNIKEIDN
+297 DFDN
-309 FYKDK
+309 FFKDK
-314 SELIVALK
+314 LELNNTLK
-322 KYIKNNKTVIMCLNN
+322 KYIKNKKTIIVCLDN
-337 RYQLA
+337 RYQLT
-342 NLESILDIENVIVTN
+342 NLEAILDNDNIIVTN
-357 ENEIFE
+357 EDEIFD
-363 NKVNL
+363 NKINL
-368 IIKKVNDSF
+368 IIKKINDSF
-377 EYENYIILSSHH
+377 ECENYIIISSRH
-389 IFNSKD
+389 IFNTKD

-404 RIGTKIKNVDKL
+404 RIGTKIKNIDKL
-416 NLGDYV
+416 NPGDYI

-428 IGKYLGISTLNKDGL
+428 IGRYLGLTTLNKNGL
-443 KKDYLQLEYKDGDKL
+443 KKDYLQIEYKDGDKL

-473 KDGIEPK
+473 EDGIVPK

-486 TEWKKTKL
+486 TEWQKTKL
-494 KVKKKVESIAGNL
+494 RVKKKVESIAGDL
-507 IKLYAERENAQGFA
+507 IKLYAERENTQGFA
-521 FLKDDKNQLEFESEF
+521 FVKDDKNQLEFENEF
-536 EFMPTEDQLKAAE
+536 EFTPTEDQLKASE

-588 KQVVFLCPTT
+588 KQVAFLCPTT
-598 ILSSQ
+598 ILSNQ
-603 HYKNAIERF
+603 HYKNALERF
-612 KGYSINFA
+612 KNYPINIA
-620 LLNRFVST
+620 LLNRFVSAKETT
-628 KDTTRILKEL
+628 KILEGL

-643 DVIFGTH
+643 DVVFGTH
-650 KLLNNK
+650 KLLNDQ

-669 EQRFGVKQ
+669 EQRFGVKH
-677 KERIKQLKSNIDVLT
+677 KERIKQIKSNIDVLT

-717 PPIDRLPVQTYVL
+717 PPVDRLPVQTYVL

-757 IDHMDEKINVIQ
+757 INNMDEKIHEIQ
-769 KLVPEAKITSAH
+769 KLVPEARITSAH
-781 GQMDKIEFENIMME
+781 GQMDKTDLENIMMA
-795 FINKKSDVLV
+795 FINKESDVLI

-850 CYLMYNKNKILSEV
+850 CYLMYNKHKILSEV

-878 GSGFSIAKR
+878 GSGFAIAKR

-919 EEINRQKGFT
+919 DEINRQKGIVT
-929 ILEVNESEVM
+929 PETNESETL
-939 PLIEVSTNISDNY
+939 PLIEVTTNISDNY
-952 VIEDDLKI
+952 VKEDDLKI
-960 YIHKLINSIN
+960 YIHKLINNIN
-970 NMDELKEVQN
+970 NIDELNDVQN

-986 GKLSEEIIIY
+986 GKLNEDIIIY

-1001 FEKKAKKI
+1001 FEKKAKKL
-1009 GIRDIKQN
+1009 GIKDIKQN

-1022 IRLPLDLTNKIKI
+1022 IWLPLDLTNKIKI

-1041 LSKITRKFRFS
+1041 LSKVSRKFRFG

-1065 DLDKHF
+1065 NLDKHF

-1077 LLNILEKV
+1077 LLNILEKA

>member
-8 FNFSASNVVG
+8 FNFDASNIVG
-18 LNNELKAMYCY
+18 LNSELKAMYCY
-29 EMFKKKNQGFLLVT
+29 ELLKKKNKGFLVVT
-43 NSLYEANILY
+43 NSLYEANTLY

-62 VLIFPMDNFLTSEV
+62 VLLFPMDNFLTSEV

-84 IKRIETLIEL
+84 IKRIETMIEL
-94 SKDNNYIVITN
+94 SKNNNYIVITN
-105 LMGYLKYIPRKDKFI
+105 LMGYLKYLPDKHRFLNG
-120 DDILELKKGGI
+120 ILDLKAGMT
-131 FNFNKLVEKLV
+131 FNFNKLVESLV
-142 ELGYKKETLVEKTG
+142 ELGYERETLVEKTG

-170 SMKNPLRLEFFAEE
+170 SMENPVRLEFFDDE

-199 KKIEQVNIFP
+199 KKLDQIYVYP
-209 NTDNIDN
+209 NTDNI
-216 GGNTTINSTQ
+216 IVNSTQ
-226 CSSIR
+226 NSNVR
-231 DFLDTNL
+231 DFLDSDL
-238 TIFNDYNEIELGYKE
+238 TVFNDYDEIKLGYEETLNEIV
-253 ILSEIKEY
+253 EY
-261 DISQEIKKDRKYM
+261 NISQGLEKDKKYM
-274 FSLKELFP
+274 FSLEELFP
-282 GKYINFLPFD
+282 GKYINFVSFD
-292 NLNLT
+292 NLNLSNKKIY
-297 DKTNYNIKEIDN
+297 DVKDFDN
-309 FYKDK
+309 FFKDK
-314 SELIVALK
+314 LELNNTLK
-322 KYIKNNKTVIMCLNN
+322 KYIKDKKTIIICLDN
-337 RYQLA
+337 RYQLT
-342 NLESILDIENVIVTN
+342 NLEAILDNDNIIVTN
-357 ENEIFE
+357 EDEIFD
-363 NKVNL
+363 NKINL
-368 IIKKVNDSF
+368 IIKKINDSF
-377 EYENYIILSSHH
+377 ECENYIIISSRH
-389 IFNSKD
+389 IFNTKD

-404 RIGTKIKNVDKL
+404 RIGTKIKNIDKL
-416 NLGDYV
+416 NPGDYI

-428 IGKYLGISTLNKDGL
+428 IGRYLGLTTLNKNGL
-443 KKDYLQLEYKDGDKL
+443 KKDYLQIEYKDGDKL

-473 KDGIEPK
+473 GDGIVPK

-486 TEWKKTKL
+486 TEWQKTKL
-494 KVKKKVESIAGNL
+494 RVKKKVESIAGDL
-507 IKLYAERENAQGFA
+507 IKLYAERENTQGFA
-521 FLKDDKNQLEFESEF
+521 FVKDDKNQLEFENEF
-536 EFMPTEDQLKAAE
+536 EFTPTEDQLKASE

-588 KQVVFLCPTT
+588 KQVAFLCPTT
-598 ILSSQ
+598 ILSNQ
-603 HYKNAIERF
+603 HYKNALERF
-612 KGYSINFA
+612 KNYPINIA
-620 LLNRFVST
+620 LLNRFVSAKETT
-628 KDTTRILKEL
+628 KILEGL

-643 DVIFGTH
+643 DVVFGTH
-650 KLLNNK
+650 KLLNDQ

-669 EQRFGVKQ
+669 EQRFGVKH
-677 KERIKQLKSNIDVLT
+677 KERIKQIKSNIDVLT

-717 PPIDRLPVQTYVL
+717 PPVDRLPVQTYVL

-757 IDHMDEKINVIQ
+757 INNMDEKIHEIQ
-769 KLVPEAKITSAH
+769 KLVPEARITSAH
-781 GQMDKIEFENIMME
+781 GQMDKTELENIMMA
-795 FINKKSDVLV
+795 FINKESDVLI

-850 CYLMYNKNKILSEV
+850 CYLMYNKHKILSEV

-878 GSGFSIAKR
+878 GSGFAIAKR

-919 EEINRQKGFT
+919 DEINRQKGIVT
-929 ILEVNESEVM
+929 PETNESETL
-939 PLIEVSTNISDNY
+939 PLIEVTTNISDNY
-952 VIEDDLKI
+952 VKEDDLKI
-960 YIHKLINSIN
+960 YIHKLINNIN
-970 NMDELKEVQN
+970 NIDELNDVQN

-986 GKLSEEIIIY
+986 GKLNEDIIIY

-1001 FEKKAKKI
+1001 FEKKAKNL
-1009 GIRDIKQN
+1009 GIKDIKQN

-1022 IRLPLDLTNKIKI
+1022 IWLPLDLTNKIKI

-1041 LSKITRKFRFS
+1041 LSKVSRKFRFG

-1065 DLDKHF
+1065 NLDKHF

-1077 LLNILEKV
+1077 LLNILEKA

>member
-8 FNFSASNVVG
+8 FNFDASNIVG
-18 LNNELKAMYCY
+18 LNSELKAMYCY
-29 EMFKKKNQGFLLVT
+29 ELLKKKNKGFLVVT
-43 NSLYEANILY
+43 NSLYEANTLY

-62 VLIFPMDNFLTSEV
+62 VLLFPMDNFLTSEV

-84 IKRIETLIEL
+84 IKRIETMIEL
-94 SKDNNYIVITN
+94 SKNNNYIVITN
-105 LMGYLKYIPRKDKFI
+105 LMGYLKYLPDKHRFLNG
-120 DDILELKKGGI
+120 ILDLKAGMT
-131 FNFNKLVEKLV
+131 FNFNKLVESLV
-142 ELGYKKETLVEKTG
+142 ELGYEKETLVEKTG

-170 SMKNPLRLEFFAEE
+170 SMENPVRLEFFDDE

-199 KKIEQVNIFP
+199 KKLDQIYVYP
-209 NTDNIDN
+209 NTDNI
-216 GGNTTINSTQ
+216 IVNSTQ
-226 CSSIR
+226 NSNVR
-231 DFLDTNL
+231 DFLDSDL
-238 TIFNDYNEIELGYKE
+238 TVFNGYDELKLGYEETLNEIV
-253 ILSEIKEY
+253 EY
-261 DISQEIKKDRKYM
+261 NISQGLEKDKKYM
-274 FSLKELFP
+274 FSLEELFP
-282 GKYINFLPFD
+282 GKYINFVSFD
-292 NLNLT
+292 NLNLSNKKIYGVK
-297 DKTNYNIKEIDN
+297 DFDN
-309 FYKDK
+309 FFKDK
-314 SELIVALK
+314 LELNNTLK
-322 KYIKNNKTVIMCLNN
+322 KYIKNKKTIIVCLDN
-337 RYQLA
+337 RYQLT
-342 NLESILDIENVIVTN
+342 NLEAILDNDNIIVTN
-357 ENEIFE
+357 EDEIFD
-363 NKVNL
+363 NKINL
-368 IIKKVNDSF
+368 IIKKINDSF
-377 EYENYIILSSHH
+377 ECENYIIISSRN
-389 IFNSKD
+389 IFNTKD

-404 RIGTKIKNVDKL
+404 RIGTKIKNIDKL
-416 NLGDYV
+416 NPGDYI

-428 IGKYLGISTLNKDGL
+428 IGRYLGLTTLNKNGL
-443 KKDYLQLEYKDGDKL
+443 KKDYLQIEYKEGDKL

-473 KDGIEPK
+473 GDGIVPK

-486 TEWKKTKL
+486 TEWQKTKL
-494 KVKKKVESIAGNL
+494 RVKKKVESIAGDL
-507 IKLYAERENAQGFA
+507 IKLYAERENTQGFA
-521 FLKDDKNQLEFESEF
+521 FVKDDKNQLEFENEF
-536 EFMPTEDQLKAAE
+536 EFTPTEDQLKASE

-588 KQVVFLCPTT
+588 KQVAFLCPTT
-598 ILSSQ
+598 ILSNQ
-603 HYKNAIERF
+603 HYKNALERF
-612 KGYSINFA
+612 KNYPINIA
-620 LLNRFVST
+620 LLNRFVSAKETT
-628 KDTTRILKEL
+628 KILEGL

-643 DVIFGTH
+643 DVVFGTH
-650 KLLNNK
+650 KLLNDQ

-669 EQRFGVKQ
+669 EQRFGVKH
-677 KERIKQLKSNIDVLT
+677 KERIKQIKSNIDVLT

-717 PPIDRLPVQTYVL
+717 PPVDRLPVQTYVL

-757 IDHMDEKINVIQ
+757 INNMDEKIHEIQ
-769 KLVPEAKITSAH
+769 KLVPEARITSAH
-781 GQMDKIEFENIMME
+781 GQMDKTELENIMMA
-795 FINKKSDVLV
+795 FINKESDVLI

-850 CYLMYNKNKILSEV
+850 CYLMYNKHKILSEV

-878 GSGFSIAKR
+878 GSGFAIAKR

-919 EEINRQKGFT
+919 DEINRQKGIVT
-929 ILEVNESEVM
+929 PETNESETL
-939 PLIEVSTNISDNY
+939 PLIEVTTNISDNY
-952 VIEDDLKI
+952 VKEDDLKI
-960 YIHKLINSIN
+960 YIHKLINNIN
-970 NMDELKEVQN
+970 NIDELNDVQN

-986 GKLSEEIIIY
+986 GKLNEDIIIY

-1001 FEKKAKKI
+1001 FEKKAKKL
-1009 GIRDIKQN
+1009 GIKDIKQN

-1022 IRLPLDLTNKIKI
+1022 IWLPLDLTNKIKI

-1041 LSKITRKFRFS
+1041 LSKVSRKFRFG

-1065 DLDKHF
+1065 NLDKHF

-1077 LLNILEKV
+1077 LLNILEKA

>member
-8 FNFSASNVVG
+8 FNFDASNIVG
-18 LNNELKAMYCY
+18 LNSELKAMYCY
-29 EMFKKKNQGFLLVT
+29 ELLKKKNKGFLVVT
-43 NSLYEANILY
+43 NSLYEANTLY

-62 VLIFPMDNFLTSEV
+62 VLLFPMDNFLTSEV

-94 SKDNNYIVITN
+94 SKNNNYIVITN
-105 LMGYLKYIPRKDKFI
+105 LMGYLKYLPDKDRFLN
-120 DDILELKKGGI
+120 DILDLKAGMT
-131 FNFNKLVEKLV
+131 FNFNKLVESLV
-142 ELGYKKETLVEKTG
+142 ELGYEKETLVEKTG

-170 SMKNPLRLEFFAEE
+170 SMENPVRLEFFDDE

-199 KKIEQVNIFP
+199 KKLDQIYVYP
-209 NTDNIDN
+209 NTDNI
-216 GGNTTINSTQ
+216 IVNSTQ
-226 CSSIR
+226 NSNIR
-231 DFLDTNL
+231 DFLDSDL
-238 TIFNDYNEIELGYKE
+238 TVFNDYDEIKLGYEETLNEIV
-253 ILSEIKEY
+253 EY
-261 DISQEIKKDRKYM
+261 NISQELEKDKKYM
-274 FSLKELFP
+274 FSLEELFP
-282 GKYINFLPFD
+282 GKYINFISFD
-292 NLNLT
+292 DLKLSE
-297 DKTNYNIKEIDN
+297 KTIYNIKEFDT
-309 FYKDK
+309 FFKDK
-314 SELIVALK
+314 DELKVVLK
-322 KYIKNNKTVIMCLNN
+322 KYIKNKKTIIVCLDN
-337 RYQLA
+337 RYQLT
-342 NLESILDIENVIVTN
+342 NLEAILDNDNIIVTN
-357 ENEIFE
+357 EDEIFD
-363 NKVNL
+363 NKINL
-368 IIKKVNDSF
+368 IIKKINDSF
-377 EYENYIILSSHH
+377 ECENYIIISSRN
-389 IFNSKD
+389 IFNTKD

-404 RIGTKIKNVDKL
+404 RIGTKIKNIDKL
-416 NLGDYV
+416 NPGDYI

-428 IGKYLGISTLNKDGL
+428 IGRYLGLTTLNKNGL
-443 KKDYLQLEYKDGDKL
+443 KKDYLQIEYKDGDKL

-473 KDGIEPK
+473 GDGIVPK

-486 TEWKKTKL
+486 TEWQKTKL
-494 KVKKKVESIAGNL
+494 RVKKKVESIAGDL
-507 IKLYAERENAQGFA
+507 IKLYAERENTQGFA
-521 FLKDDKNQLEFESEF
+521 FVKDDKNQLEFENEF
-536 EFMPTEDQLKAAE
+536 EFTPTEDQLKASE

-588 KQVVFLCPTT
+588 KQVAFLCPTT
-598 ILSSQ
+598 ILSNQ
-603 HYKNAIERF
+603 HYKNALERF
-612 KGYSINFA
+612 KNYPINIA

-628 KDTTRILKEL
+628 KETTKILEGL

-643 DVIFGTH
+643 DVVFGTH
-650 KLLNNK
+650 KLLNDQ

-669 EQRFGVKQ
+669 EQRFGVKH
-677 KERIKQLKSNIDVLT
+677 KERIKQIKSNIDVLT

-717 PPIDRLPVQTYVL
+717 PPVDRLPVQTYVL

-757 IDHMDEKINVIQ
+757 INNMDEKIHEIQ
-769 KLVPEAKITSAH
+769 KLVPEARITSAH
-781 GQMDKIEFENIMME
+781 GQMDKTELENIMMA
-795 FINKKSDVLV
+795 FINKESDVLI

-850 CYLMYNKNKILSEV
+850 CYLMYNKHKILSEV

-878 GSGFSIAKR
+878 GSGFAIAKR

-919 EEINRQKGFT
+919 DEINRQKGIVT
-929 ILEVNESEVM
+929 PETNESETL
-939 PLIEVSTNISDNY
+939 PLIEVTTNISDNY
-952 VIEDDLKI
+952 VKEDDLKI
-960 YIHKLINSIN
+960 YIHKLINNIN
-970 NMDELKEVQN
+970 NIDELKDVQN

-986 GKLSEEIIIY
+986 GKLNEDIIIY

-1001 FEKKAKKI
+1001 FEKKAKKL
-1009 GIRDIKQN
+1009 GVKDIKQN

-1022 IRLPLDLTNKIKI
+1022 IWLPLDLTNKIKI

-1041 LSKITRKFRFS
+1041 LSKVSRKFRFG

-1065 DLDKHF
+1065 NLDKHF

-1077 LLNILEKV
+1077 LLNILEKA

>member
-8 FNFSASNVVG
+8 FNFDASNIVG
-18 LNNELKAMYCY
+18 LNSELKAMYCY
-29 EMFKKKNQGFLLVT
+29 ELLKKKNKGFLVVT
-43 NSLYEANILY
+43 NSLYEANTLY

-62 VLIFPMDNFLTSEV
+62 VLLFPMDNFLTSEV

-94 SKDNNYIVITN
+94 SKNNNYIVITN
-105 LMGYLKYIPRKDKFI
+105 LMGYLKYLPDKDRFLN
-120 DDILELKKGGI
+120 DILDLKAGMT
-131 FNFNKLVEKLV
+131 FNFNKLVESLV
-142 ELGYKKETLVEKTG
+142 ELGYEKETLVEKTG

-170 SMKNPLRLEFFAEE
+170 SMENPVRLEFFDDE

-199 KKIEQVNIFP
+199 KKLDQIYVYP
-209 NTDNIDN
+209 NTDNI
-216 GGNTTINSTQ
+216 IVNSTQ
-226 CSSIR
+226 NSNIR
-231 DFLDTNL
+231 DFLDSDL
-238 TIFNDYNEIELGYKE
+238 TVFNDYDEIKLGYEETLNEIV
-253 ILSEIKEY
+253 EY
-261 DISQEIKKDRKYM
+261 NISQELEKDKKYM
-274 FSLKELFP
+274 FSLEELFP
-282 GKYINFLPFD
+282 GKYINFISFD
-292 NLNLT
+292 DLKLSE
-297 DKTNYNIKEIDN
+297 KTIYNIKEFDT
-309 FYKDK
+309 FFKDK
-314 SELIVALK
+314 DELKVVLK
-322 KYIKNNKTVIMCLNN
+322 KYIKNKKTIIICLDN
-337 RYQLA
+337 RYQLT
-342 NLESILDIENVIVTN
+342 NLELILDIDNIVVTN
-357 ENEIFE
+357 EDEIFE
-363 NKVNL
+363 GKINL
-368 IIKKVNDSF
+368 IIKKTNDSF
-377 EYENYIILSSHH
+377 ECENYIIISSRN
-389 IFNSKD
+389 IFNTKD

-404 RIGTKIKNVDKL
+404 RIGTKIKNIDKL
-416 NLGDYV
+416 NPGDYI

-428 IGKYLGISTLNKDGL
+428 IGRYLGLTTLNKNGL
-443 KKDYLQLEYKDGDKL
+443 KKDYLQIEYKDGDKL

-473 KDGIEPK
+473 GDGIVPK

-486 TEWKKTKL
+486 TEWQKTKL
-494 KVKKKVESIAGNL
+494 RVKKKVESIAGDL
-507 IKLYAERENAQGFA
+507 IKLYAERENTQGFA
-521 FLKDDKNQLEFESEF
+521 FVKDDKNQLEFENEF
-536 EFMPTEDQLKAAE
+536 EFTPTEDQLKASE

-588 KQVVFLCPTT
+588 KQVAFLCPTT
-598 ILSSQ
+598 ILSNQ
-603 HYKNAIERF
+603 HYKNALERF
-612 KGYSINFA
+612 KNYPINIA

-628 KDTTRILKEL
+628 KETTKILEGL

-643 DVIFGTH
+643 DVVFGTH
-650 KLLNNK
+650 KLLNDQ

-669 EQRFGVKQ
+669 EQRFGVKH
-677 KERIKQLKSNIDVLT
+677 KERIKQIKSNIDVLT

-717 PPIDRLPVQTYVL
+717 PPVDRLPVQTYVL

-757 IDHMDEKINVIQ
+757 INNMDEKIHEIQ
-769 KLVPEAKITSAH
+769 KLVPEARITSAH
-781 GQMDKIEFENIMME
+781 GQMDKTELENIMMA
-795 FINKKSDVLV
+795 FINKESDVLI

-850 CYLMYNKNKILSEV
+850 CYLMYNKHKILSEV

-878 GSGFSIAKR
+878 GSGFAIAKR

-919 EEINRQKGFT
+919 DEINRQKGIVT
-929 ILEVNESEVM
+929 PETNESETL
-939 PLIEVSTNISDNY
+939 PLIEVTTNISDNY
-952 VIEDDLKI
+952 VKEDDLKI
-960 YIHKLINSIN
+960 YIHKLINNIN
-970 NMDELKEVQN
+970 NIDELKDVKN

-986 GKLSEEIIIY
+986 GKLNEDIIIY

-1001 FEKKAKKI
+1001 FEKKAKKL
-1009 GIRDIKQN
+1009 GVKDIKQN

-1022 IRLPLDLTNKIKI
+1022 IWLPLDLTNKIKI

-1041 LSKITRKFRFS
+1041 LSKVSRKFRFG

-1065 DLDKHF
+1065 NLDKHF

-1077 LLNILEKV
+1077 LLNILEKA